1 MSDQISTKDLISK
14 FKDYADIADASYA
27 MLHWINENEEDGW
40 FDKFK
45 DEPPARWK
53 FADDITKGDKITEDN
68 ETDISRKY
76 NRQIGEPTAY
86 ALAIEARF
94 NQDMVIEKPKISE
107 DKKPEKKQINN
118 EIQSFIATPDDK
130 PPYIFVNQE
139 NRHQLSL
146 RTKSFV
152 NRYELLH
159 HVKDTS
165 ITGYSSSAF
174 YDSKFG
180 NYVIGFRGTELGI
193 KDLVIT
199 DGMIA
204 FFGAAL
210 DQIVSLKVLKDEI
223 YKSITDHYY
232 KNFLAANS
240 NTVNNI
246 NSPNNDSNS
255 SSQPNYDSSD
265 SSIDSNQSK
274 YSSSVLS
281 SLNSSSRSSQA
292 STSLHS
298 RGSLSVSYV
307 LTPPLVVA
315 GHSLGGHLA
324 QAYCS
329 IYPNEVKE
337 LYTFNAPGFGG
348 VWISLPVIV
357 FRFLGF
363 IAKVIYKGIR
373 WVARILD
380 PYGFIGGMVSKAFDK
395 IKSFFGFSKDD
406 KDEAT
411 LEDCVDLVKEN
422 KTACEELNKQNVSSN
437 ISKASKGDTLGIEV
451 HHIDSVMH
459 KIYDEYDEGYFDK
472 QEEYKNTFSSDTV
485 KTDANQV
492 FEPSVSVISDLGL
505 RYGMVSY
512 TEKFDYQ
519 NTSKLHLINVLKAS
533 HFMKQLVESLYL
545 MEYLLNHPE
554 NEAKIKDK
562 DIAKALNYLND
573 YLQTL
578 ASQILFYKIYLKNLP
593 RLGNMEEEKISIL
606 ESVIYPVSLY
616 VNDFGYDDIG
626 AAPNVEDL
634 ISCLLAYRQDNLPI
648 KIIDKED
655 IKNINAKTLA
665 SEVMQDDLNLMFAIY
680 GCRFFTLDKKLD
692 LEQAKDRLT
701 YISDFYKGISPYV
714 SRKQDSS
721 ELEKWIE
728 ARIEICKSA
737 YELKF
742 EGWRY
747 LSNDKKRYLVL
758 SKKSRSA
765 YKKEIDEDQR
775 SIILPSIQA
784 LGDMSKEDKEYQAK
798 QLLKMIRFEPSELI
812 HIYHKNCDIF
822 LKNEST
828 FDVAR
833 VEEDINLS
841 FKYLNA
847 KVFMM
852 SKLLTGG
859 EEKED
864 YELCFKEN
872 KDKNDPENKEDANQ
886 ISLSLTPKNQAGE
899 DGQAGESYAAYIF
912 QPRDTHSGIGGL
924 NLLYKNSQARLL
936 NYDIKEDSLNI
947 KLKPASKKAKELK
960 GLNQIAPEDKTFDE
974 TAVKT
979 SFSYLHPVIEDDIIT
994 CEHGGRVV
1002 LKSVRGRTI
1011 KSNGIPLIL
1020 GCDFINLPIVG
1031 CGANSPCTRVA
1042 FVPSGALSQKTVNG
1056 DHALMQDFVNLCRS
1070 DRGSILTCAK
1080 KSNKL
1085 KISDPGNIGGYNI
1098 SNADKDSANS
1108 NSACIRLHFK
1118 NYASQKDN
1126 LPVNIYYLNGAK
1138 FENKD
1143 GFEQIRLNLN
1153 EGKNPSDGEL
1163 DKKLKQNYNEDH
1175 KFKEF
1180 ELRYG
1185 INTINLVFVIP
1196 NSPQKACN
1204 KAYKDAGE
1212 PESGVGYFTRL
1223 DKYESLDRS
1232 QKRPVHTLVFFSPSY
1247 AKSVKLQIAKGFD
1260 KDNEPSLDIC
1270 EVVMLSGQV

>member
-1 MSDQISTKDLISK
+1 MSDQISAKNLISK

-53 FADDITKGDKITEDN
+53 FKDNIKSGDTLQFDIKDKN
-68 ETDISRKY
+68 GNVLRKE
-76 NRQIGEPTAY
+76 GEPTAY

-94 NQDMVIEKPKISE
+94 NQDMVIEKPK
-107 DKKPEKKQINN
+107 KKNEEKPKPIQINN
-118 EIQSFIATPDDK
+118 EIQSFVDRYEDEAKT
-130 PPYIFVNQE
+130 PYIFYN
-139 NRHQLSL
+139 NISL

-223 YKSITDHYY
+223 YKSITDHMDEAI
-232 KNFLAANS
+232 KS
-240 NTVNNI
+240 VSVNN
-246 NSPNNDSNS
+246 NPYSPKTSSYTKDIIEISNPYDATCHS
-255 SSQPNYDSSD
+255 NY
-265 SSIDSNQSK
+265 
-274 YSSSVLS
+274 
-281 SLNSSSRSSQA
+281 A
-292 STSLHS
+292 PA
-298 RGSLSVSYV
+298 
-307 LTPPLVVA
+307 PPLVVA

-324 QAYCS
+324 QVYCS
-329 IYPNEVKE
+329 VYPSEVKE

-380 PYGFIGGMVSKAFDK
+380 PYGFIGSIVSGVFDK
-395 IKSFFGFSKDD
+395 IKSFFGFGGDK
-406 KDEAT
+406 KDETT
-411 LEDCVDLVKEN
+411 LKECVHLVKEN
-422 KTACEELNKQNVSSN
+422 KTACEELNKQNVSTN
-437 ISKASKGDTLGIEV
+437 MSKASKGDTLGIEV

-472 QEEYKNTFSSDTV
+472 QEEYKNTFGLDTV
-485 KTDANQV
+485 KIDANQV

-545 MEYLLNHPE
+545 MEYLLNHPK

-562 DIAKALNYLND
+562 DIAKALDYLND
-573 YLQTL
+573 CLQTL

-626 AAPNVEDL
+626 EAPNVEDL

-655 IKNINAKTLA
+655 IKDINAKTLA

-680 GCRFFTLDKKLD
+680 GCRFFTLDKKLN

-714 SRKQDSS
+714 SHKQDSA

-758 SKKSRSA
+758 SKKSQSA

-828 FDVAR
+828 FDIVR

-859 EEKED
+859 EERED
-864 YELCFKEN
+864 CELCFKEN
-872 KDKNDPENKEDANQ
+872 KDKNDPENKEYANQ
-886 ISLSLTPKNQAGE
+886 TSSSLAPKNQAGK
-899 DGQAGESYAAYIF
+899 DGQAGESYASYIF

-947 KLKPASKKAKELK
+947 KLKPAGKKAKELK
-960 GLNQIAPEDKTFDE
+960 ELNQIAPEDKTFDE

-979 SFSYLHPVIEDDIIT
+979 GLSYLHPVIEDDIIT

-1031 CGANSPCTRVA
+1031 CSANSPCTRVA
-1042 FVPSGALSQKTVNG
+1042 FVPSRALSQKTVNG

-1085 KISDPGNIGGYNI
+1085 RILDSGDISGSNI

-1138 FENKD
+1138 FENKE

-1153 EGKNPSDGEL
+1153 EGKNPSDGKL

-1260 KDNEPSLDIC
+1260 KDNEPSLDMC

>member
-1 MSDQISTKDLISK
+1 MSDQISAKNLISK

-27 MLHWINENEEDGW
+27 MLHWVNENEEDGW

-53 FADDITKGDKITEDN
+53 FADYATKGDTLEELTEKAKN
-68 ETDISRKY
+68 N

-94 NQDMVIEKPKISE
+94 NQDMFIEKPMSE
-107 DKKPEKKQINN
+107 GDDEPETKQINN
-118 EIQSFIATPDDK
+118 EIQSFVFRDK
-130 PPYIFVNQE
+130 KTKQQKIFINE
-139 NRHQLSL
+139 PGFHPLSL

-223 YKSITDHYY
+223 YKSITDHMDEAI
-232 KNFLAANS
+232 KS
-240 NTVNNI
+240 VSVNN
-246 NSPNNDSNS
+246 NPYSPKTSSYTKDMIKISN
-255 SSQPNYDSSD
+255 PYDATCHANY
-265 SSIDSNQSK
+265 
-274 YSSSVLS
+274 
-281 SLNSSSRSSQA
+281 A
-292 STSLHS
+292 P
-298 RGSLSVSYV
+298 
-307 LTPPLVVA
+307 TPPLVVA

-324 QAYCS
+324 QVYCS
-329 IYPNEVKE
+329 VYPNEVKE

-395 IKSFFGFSKDD
+395 IKSFFGFGEDD

-437 ISKASKGDTLGIEV
+437 ISKASKGDTFGIEI

-545 MEYLLNHPE
+545 MEYLLNHPK

-634 ISCLLAYRQDNLPI
+634 ISCLLAYTQDNLPI

-665 SEVMQDDLNLMFAIY
+665 SEVMQDDLNLTFAIY
-680 GCRFFTLDKKLD
+680 VCRFFTLDKKLN

-714 SRKQDSS
+714 SYKQDSA

-784 LGDMSKEDKEYQAK
+784 LEDMSKEDKEYQAK

-828 FDVAR
+828 FDIGR

-864 YELCFKEN
+864 CELCFKEN

-886 ISLSLTPKNQAGE
+886 VSLSLTPKNQAGE
-899 DGQAGESYAAYIF
+899 DVQAGESYAAYIF
-912 QPRDTHSGIGGL
+912 LPRDTHSGIGGL

-979 SFSYLHPVIEDDIIT
+979 SLSYLHPVIEDDIIT

-1031 CGANSPCTRVA
+1031 CSANSPCTRVA

-1085 KISDPGNIGGYNI
+1085 RILDSRDISGSNI

-1196 NSPQKACN
+1196 NSPQKAC
-1204 KAYKDAGE
+1204 KQAYKNAGE

-1223 DKYESLDRS
+1223 DKYESLDKS

-1247 AKSVKLQIAKGFD
+1247 AKSIKLQIAKGFD

>member
-27 MLHWINENEEDGW
+27 MLHWVNENEDDGW

-53 FADDITKGDKITEDN
+53 FADSITKGHKITEDN
-68 ETDISRKY
+68 ETDISREC
-76 NRQIGEPTAY
+76 NRKIGEPTAY

-94 NQDMVIEKPKISE
+94 NQDMVIEKPK
-107 DKKPEKKQINN
+107 KKNEEKPKPIQINN
-118 EIQSFIATPDDK
+118 EIQSFVDRYEDETK
-130 PPYIFVNQE
+130 TPYIFYN
-139 NRHQLSL
+139 NISL

-210 DQIVSLKVLKDEI
+210 DQIVSLKILKDEI
-223 YKSITDHYY
+223 YKGITDHMD
-232 KNFLAANS
+232 KAIKS
-240 NTVNNI
+240 VSVNN
-246 NSPNNDSNS
+246 NPYSPKTSSYTKDIIEISSPYDATCHSNYA
-255 SSQPNYDSSD
+255 P
-265 SSIDSNQSK
+265 
-274 YSSSVLS
+274 
-281 SLNSSSRSSQA
+281 A
-292 STSLHS
+292 
-298 RGSLSVSYV
+298 
-307 LTPPLVVA
+307 PPLVVV

-324 QAYCS
+324 QVYCS
-329 IYPNEVKE
+329 VYPNEVKE

-348 VWISLPVIV
+348 IWISLPVIV

-380 PYGFIGGMVSKAFDK
+380 PNGFIGGMVSKAFDK

-505 RYGMVSY
+505 RYGMANY

-626 AAPNVEDL
+626 SAPNVEDL
-634 ISCLLAYRQDNLPI
+634 ISCLLAYTQDNLLI

-655 IKNINAKTLA
+655 IKDINAKTLA

-680 GCRFFTLDKKLD
+680 NCNFFTLDKKLN

-701 YISDFYKGISPYV
+701 YISYFYKDISSYV
-714 SRKQDSS
+714 RSKKDSA

-758 SKKSRSA
+758 SKKSQSA

-784 LGDMSKEDKEYQAK
+784 LEDMSKEDKEYQAK

-828 FDVAR
+828 FDVVR

-852 SKLLTGG
+852 GKLLTGG

-864 YELCFKEN
+864 YELYFKEN

-886 ISLSLTPKNQAGE
+886 ASLSLAPKNQAGE
-899 DGQAGESYAAYIF
+899 DVQAGESYAAYIF
-912 QPRDTHSGIGGL
+912 QPQDTHSGIGGL

-979 SFSYLHPVIEDDIIT
+979 SLSYLHPVIEDDIIT
-994 CEHGGRVV
+994 CEHGGRVA

-1085 KISDPGNIGGYNI
+1085 RISDPGDIGGYNI

-1138 FENKD
+1138 FENKE

-1196 NSPQKACN
+1196 NSPQKAC
-1204 KAYKDAGE
+1204 KQAYKDAGE
-1212 PESGVGYFTRL
+1212 PESGVGYFARL

>member
-1 MSDQISTKDLISK
+1 MSKISNKDLISK

-27 MLHWINENEEDGW
+27 MLHWVNENEDDGW

-53 FADDITKGDKITEDN
+53 FKDNIKFGDKLQF
-68 ETDISRKY
+68 DIKDKDGNVLRKE
-76 NRQIGEPTAY
+76 GEPTAY

-94 NQDMVIEKPKISE
+94 NQDMVIEKPMSE
-107 DKKPEKKQINN
+107 GDDEPEPKQINN
-118 EIQSFIATPDDK
+118 EIQSFVFRDK
-130 PPYIFVNQE
+130 KTKQQKIFINE
-139 NRHQLSL
+139 PGFHSLSL

-174 YDSKFG
+174 YDSKFN
-180 NYVIGFRGTELGI
+180 NYAIGFRGTEMSI
-193 KDLVIT
+193 KDLLIT

-204 FFGAAL
+204 LFGAAL
-210 DQIVSLKVLKDEI
+210 DQIVSLKILKDEI
-223 YKSITDHYY
+223 YKSITDHRDKALKSVSAD
-232 KNFLAANS
+232 KN
-240 NTVNNI
+240 
-246 NSPNNDSNS
+246 PY
-255 SSQPNYDSSD
+255 SSQTSNYDKNT
-265 SSIDSNQSK
+265 IKLSNP
-274 YSSSVLS
+274 YDATCHA
-281 SLNSSSRSSQA
+281 NYA
-292 STSLHS
+292 
-298 RGSLSVSYV
+298 
-307 LTPPLVVA
+307 LTPPIVVA

-329 IYPNEVKE
+329 IYPNDVKE

-348 VWISLPVIV
+348 VWISLPVIA

-380 PYGFIGGMVSKAFDK
+380 PYGFIGSIVSGVFDK
-395 IKSFFGFSKDD
+395 IKSFFGFGGDK
-406 KDEAT
+406 KDETT
-411 LEDCVDLVKEN
+411 LKECVRLVKEN
-422 KTACEELNKQNVSSN
+422 KTACEELNKQNVSTN
-437 ISKASKGDTLGIEV
+437 MSKASKGDTLGIEV

-472 QEEYKNTFSSDTV
+472 QEEDKNTFGLDTV
-485 KTDANQV
+485 KRDANQV
-492 FEPSVSVISDLGL
+492 FEPSISVISDLGL
-505 RYGMVSY
+505 RYGMANY

-533 HFMKQLVESLYL
+533 HFMKQLVEGLYL
-545 MEYLLNHPE
+545 MEYLLNHKE

-562 DIAKALNYLND
+562 DIAGALNYLND
-573 YLQTL
+573 YIQTL
-578 ASQILFYKIYLKNLP
+578 ASQILFYKIYLKNVP

-606 ESVIYPVSLY
+606 ESAIYPVSLY

-626 AAPNVEDL
+626 EAPNIEDPV
-634 ISCLLAYRQDNLPI
+634 SCLLAYKQDNLLI

-655 IKNINAKTLA
+655 IKDIKAKTVA
-665 SEVMQDDLNLMFAIY
+665 AEVIQEDLNLMFAIY
-680 GCRFFTLDKKLD
+680 GCRFFTLDKKLN

-701 YISDFYKGISPYV
+701 YISDFYKDISSYIR
-714 SRKQDSS
+714 SKKDSE

-747 LSNDKKRYLVL
+747 LSNDKKRYLVFT
-758 SKKSRSA
+758 KKSGSA

-775 SIILPSIQA
+775 TIVLPVIEA
-784 LGDMSKEDKEYQAK
+784 LADMSKKDKEYQAK
-798 QLLKMIRFEPSELI
+798 QVLKMIRFEPSELM

-822 LKNEST
+822 LKSESV
-828 FDVAR
+828 FDIKQI
-833 VEEDINLS
+833 EEDINLS
-841 FKYLNA
+841 FKYLNT

-859 EEKED
+859 EEKVD
-864 YELCFKEN
+864 HELCFKEGCDRDEKEN
-872 KDKNDPENKEDANQ
+872 QENASKISSALSHSSQNQADKEGKEDENSAMY
-886 ISLSLTPKNQAGE
+886 L
-899 DGQAGESYAAYIF
+899 F
-912 QPRDTHSGIGGL
+912 QPRDTGSGIGRL
-924 NLLYKNSQARLL
+924 NLLHKNAQAWLL

-947 KLKPASKKAKELK
+947 KLKPAGKKAKELK
-960 GLNQIAPEDKTFDE
+960 GLNQIAPEDKAFDE
-974 TAVKT
+974 TIVKT
-979 SFSYLHPVIEDDIIT
+979 GVSYLHPVIEDDIIT

-1011 KSNGIPLIL
+1011 KSSGIPLIL
-1020 GCDFINLPIVG
+1020 GCDFINTPIVG
-1031 CGANSPCTRVA
+1031 CGIAKSPCTRVA
-1042 FVPSGALSQKTVNG
+1042 FVPSGALSRKTING

-1070 DRGSILTCAK
+1070 NRGSILTCVR

-1085 KISDPGNIGGYNI
+1085 KISDPRGIGGSYI
-1098 SNADKDSANS
+1098 SNSDKDSAHS
-1108 NSACIRLHFK
+1108 NSPCIRLHFK

-1126 LPVNIYYLNGAK
+1126 LPVNIYYLNDAK
-1138 FENKD
+1138 FENKE
-1143 GFEQIRLNLN
+1143 GFSQIRLNLS

-1185 INTINLVFVIP
+1185 INTIKLVFVIP
-1196 NSPQKACN
+1196 NSPQKAC
-1204 KAYKDAGE
+1204 KQAYKDAGE

-1223 DKYESLDRS
+1223 DKYESLDKS

-1247 AKSVKLQIAKGFD
+1247 AKSIKLQIAKGFD
-1260 KDNEPSLDIC
+1260 KDNELSLDIC

>member
-204 FFGAAL
+204 FLGAAL

-223 YKSITDHYY
+223 YKSITDHMDDAI
-232 KNFLAANS
+232 K
-240 NTVNNI
+240 
-246 NSPNNDSNS
+246 
-255 SSQPNYDSSD
+255 
-265 SSIDSNQSK
+265 
-274 YSSSVLS
+274 
-281 SLNSSSRSSQA
+281 
-292 STSLHS
+292 
-298 RGSLSVSYV
+298 SVSVNKNPYGPKTSKTSSYTKDIIEISNPYDATCHANYAP
-307 LTPPLVVA
+307 TPPLVVA

-324 QAYCS
+324 QVYCS
-329 IYPNEVKE
+329 VYPNDVKE

-616 VNDFGYDDIG
+616 VNDFGYDDLG
-626 AAPNVEDL
+626 SAPNVEDL
-634 ISCLLAYRQDNLPI
+634 ISCLLAYTQDNLLI

-655 IKNINAKTLA
+655 IKNINTKTLA

-680 GCRFFTLDKKLD
+680 GCRFFTLDKKLN

-714 SRKQDSS
+714 SHKQDSA

-758 SKKSRSA
+758 SKKSGSA

-864 YELCFKEN
+864 YELYFKEN

-912 QPRDTHSGIGGL
+912 LPRDTHSGIGGL

-974 TAVKT
+974 TAV
-979 SFSYLHPVIEDDIIT
+979 
-994 CEHGGRVV
+994 
-1002 LKSVRGRTI
+1002 
-1011 KSNGIPLIL
+1011 
-1020 GCDFINLPIVG
+1020 
-1031 CGANSPCTRVA
+1031 
-1042 FVPSGALSQKTVNG
+1042 
-1056 DHALMQDFVNLCRS
+1056 
-1070 DRGSILTCAK
+1070 
-1080 KSNKL
+1080 
-1085 KISDPGNIGGYNI
+1085 
-1098 SNADKDSANS
+1098 
-1108 NSACIRLHFK
+1108 
-1118 NYASQKDN
+1118 
-1126 LPVNIYYLNGAK
+1126 
-1138 FENKD
+1138 
-1143 GFEQIRLNLN
+1143 
-1153 EGKNPSDGEL
+1153 
-1163 DKKLKQNYNEDH
+1163 
-1175 KFKEF
+1175 
-1180 ELRYG
+1180 
-1185 INTINLVFVIP
+1185 
-1196 NSPQKACN
+1196 
-1204 KAYKDAGE
+1204 
-1212 PESGVGYFTRL
+1212 
-1223 DKYESLDRS
+1223 
-1232 QKRPVHTLVFFSPSY
+1232 
-1247 AKSVKLQIAKGFD
+1247 
-1260 KDNEPSLDIC
+1260 
-1270 EVVMLSGQV
+1270 

>member
-1 MSDQISTKDLISK
+1 MSDQISNKDLISK

-45 DEPPARWK
+45 ERKPARWK

-107 DKKPEKKQINN
+107 DEKPEKKQINN
-118 EIQSFIATPDDK
+118 EIQSFVYANENNELQVFADK
-130 PPYIFVNQE
+130 PGL
-139 NRHQLSL
+139 HSLSL

-223 YKSITDHYY
+223 YKSITDHMD
-232 KNFLAANS
+232 KVIKS
-240 NTVNNI
+240 VSVNN
-246 NSPNNDSNS
+246 NPYSPKTS
-255 SSQPNYDSSD
+255 SYTKDIIEIPNPYDATCHA
-265 SSIDSNQSK
+265 N
-274 YSSSVLS
+274 Y
-281 SLNSSSRSSQA
+281 A
-292 STSLHS
+292 P
-298 RGSLSVSYV
+298 
-307 LTPPLVVA
+307 TPPLAVT

-324 QAYCS
+324 QVYCS
-329 IYPNEVKE
+329 VYPNEVKE

-348 VWISLPVIV
+348 VLISLPVIV

-380 PYGFIGGMVSKAFDK
+380 PNGFIGGMVSKAFDK
-395 IKSFFGFSKDD
+395 IKSFFGFGKDD

-437 ISKASKGDTLGIEV
+437 ISKASKGDTFGIEI

-505 RYGMVSY
+505 RYGMANY

-545 MEYLLNHPE
+545 MEYLLNHPK

-626 AAPNVEDL
+626 EAPNVEDL
-634 ISCLLAYRQDNLPI
+634 ISCLLAYTQDNLLI

-655 IKNINAKTLA
+655 IKDINTKTLA
-665 SEVMQDDLNLMFAIY
+665 SEVMQDDLNLTFAIY
-680 GCRFFTLDKKLD
+680 GCRFFTLDKKLN

-714 SRKQDSS
+714 NRKQDSA

-784 LGDMSKEDKEYQAK
+784 LEDMSKEDKQYQAK

-828 FDVAR
+828 FDIGR

-864 YELCFKEN
+864 CELYFKEN
-872 KDKNDPENKEDANQ
+872 KDKNDLENKEDANQ
-886 ISLSLTPKNQAGE
+886 ASSSLAPKNQASK
-899 DGQAGESYAAYIF
+899 DGQAGESYASYIF

-974 TAVKT
+974 TVVKT
-979 SFSYLHPVIEDDIIT
+979 GLSYLHPVIEDDIIT

-1031 CGANSPCTRVA
+1031 CSANSPCTRVA

-1118 NYASQKDN
+1118 NYTSQKDN
-1126 LPVNIYYLNGAK
+1126 LPVNIYYLNDAK
-1138 FENKD
+1138 FENKE

-1212 PESGVGYFTRL
+1212 PESGMGYFTRL

>member
-27 MLHWINENEEDGW
+27 MLHWVNENEEDGW

-45 DEPPARWK
+45 ERKPARWK
-53 FADDITKGDKITEDN
+53 FKDNIKSGDTLQFDIKDKDGN
-68 ETDISRKY
+68 VLRKE
-76 NRQIGEPTAY
+76 GEPTAY

-107 DKKPEKKQINN
+107 DEKPEKKQINN
-118 EIQSFIATPDDK
+118 EIQSFVYANENNELQVFADK
-130 PPYIFVNQE
+130 PGFHP
-139 NRHQLSL
+139 LSL

-152 NRYELLH
+152 NRYKLLH

-223 YKSITDHYY
+223 YKSITDHMDEAI
-232 KNFLAANS
+232 KS
-240 NTVNNI
+240 VSVNN
-246 NSPNNDSNS
+246 NPYSPKTS
-255 SSQPNYDSSD
+255 SYTKDIIEIPNPYDATCHA
-265 SSIDSNQSK
+265 N
-274 YSSSVLS
+274 Y
-281 SLNSSSRSSQA
+281 A
-292 STSLHS
+292 P
-298 RGSLSVSYV
+298 
-307 LTPPLVVA
+307 TPPLVVT

-324 QAYCS
+324 QVYCS
-329 IYPNEVKE
+329 VYPSEVKE

-348 VWISLPVIV
+348 VWISLPVIA

-437 ISKASKGDTLGIEV
+437 ISKASKGDTFGIEV

-485 KTDANQV
+485 KIDANQV

-562 DIAKALNYLND
+562 DIAKVLNYLND

-634 ISCLLAYRQDNLPI
+634 ISCLLAYTQDNLPI

-665 SEVMQDDLNLMFAIY
+665 SEVMQDDLNLTFAIY
-680 GCRFFTLDKKLD
+680 GCRFFTLDKKLN

-714 SRKQDSS
+714 SHKQDSA

-747 LSNDKKRYLVL
+747 LSNDNKRYLVL

-784 LGDMSKEDKEYQAK
+784 LEDMSKEDKEYQAK
-798 QLLKMIRFEPSELI
+798 QLLKMIRFEPGELI

-828 FDVAR
+828 FDIRR

-864 YELCFKEN
+864 CELYFKESG
-872 KDKNDPENKEDANQ
+872 DKNDPENKEDANQ
-886 ISLSLTPKNQAGE
+886 TSSSLAPKNQAGK
-899 DGQAGESYAAYIF
+899 DVQAGESYASYIF

-947 KLKPASKKAKELK
+947 KLKPAGKKAKELK
-960 GLNQIAPEDKTFDE
+960 ELNQIAPEDKTFDE

-979 SFSYLHPVIEDDIIT
+979 GLSYLHPVIEDDSIT

-1031 CGANSPCTRVA
+1031 CSANSPCTRVA
-1042 FVPSGALSQKTVNG
+1042 FVPSRALSQKTVNG

-1085 KISDPGNIGGYNI
+1085 KISDPGDIGGYNI

-1138 FENKD
+1138 FENKE

>member
-1 MSDQISTKDLISK
+1 MSEISNKDLISK

-27 MLHWINENEEDGW
+27 MLHWVNENEDDGW
-40 FDKFK
+40 FDKFR

-53 FADDITKGDKITEDN
+53 FADYTTRGDTLEEITEKAKDN
-68 ETDISRKY
+68 NRK
-76 NRQIGEPTAY
+76 IGEPTAY

-94 NQDMVIEKPKISE
+94 NQDMVIEKPMSE
-107 DKKPEKKQINN
+107 GDDEPEPKQINN
-118 EIQSFIATPDDK
+118 EIQSFVFRDK
-130 PPYIFVNQE
+130 KTKQQKIFINE
-139 NRHQLSL
+139 PGFHSLSL

-174 YDSKFG
+174 YDSKFN
-180 NYVIGFRGTELGI
+180 NYAIGFRGTEMSI
-193 KDLVIT
+193 KDLLIT

-210 DQIVSLKVLKDEI
+210 DQIVSLKILKDEI
-223 YKSITDHYY
+223 YKSITDHRDKALKSVSAD
-232 KNFLAANS
+232 KN
-240 NTVNNI
+240 
-246 NSPNNDSNS
+246 PY
-255 SSQPNYDSSD
+255 SSQTSNYDKD
-265 SSIDSNQSK
+265 TIKLSNP
-274 YSSSVLS
+274 YDATCHANYALI
-281 SLNSSSRSSQA
+281 
-292 STSLHS
+292 
-298 RGSLSVSYV
+298 
-307 LTPPLVVA
+307 PPIVVA

-329 IYPNEVKE
+329 IYPSDVKE

-348 VWISLPVIV
+348 VWISLPVIA

-380 PYGFIGGMVSKAFDK
+380 PYGFIGSIVSGVFDK
-395 IKSFFGFSKDD
+395 IKSFFGFGGDK
-406 KDEAT
+406 KDETT
-411 LEDCVDLVKEN
+411 LKECIHLVKEN
-422 KTACEELNKQNVSSN
+422 KTACEELNKQNVSTN
-437 ISKASKGDTLGIEV
+437 MSKASKGDTLGIEV

-459 KIYDEYDEGYFDK
+459 KIYDEYDEGYFDR
-472 QEEYKNTFSSDTV
+472 QEEDKNTFGLDTV
-485 KTDANQV
+485 KRDANQV
-492 FEPSVSVISDLGL
+492 FEPSISVISDLGL
-505 RYGMVSY
+505 RYGMANY

-533 HFMKQLVESLYL
+533 HFMKQLVEGLYL
-545 MEYLLNHPE
+545 MEYLLNHKE

-562 DIAKALNYLND
+562 DIAGALNYLND
-573 YLQTL
+573 YIQTL
-578 ASQILFYKIYLKNLP
+578 ASQILFYKIYLKNVP

-606 ESVIYPVSLY
+606 ESAIYPVSLY

-626 AAPNVEDL
+626 EAPNIEDPV
-634 ISCLLAYRQDNLPI
+634 SCLLAYKQDNLLI

-655 IKNINAKTLA
+655 IKDIKAKTVA
-665 SEVMQDDLNLMFAIY
+665 AEVIQEDLNLMFAIY
-680 GCRFFTLDKKLD
+680 GCRFFTLDKKLN

-701 YISDFYKGISPYV
+701 YISDFYKDISSYIR
-714 SRKQDSS
+714 SKKNSE

-747 LSNDKKRYLVL
+747 LSNDKKRYLVFT
-758 SKKSRSA
+758 KKSGSA

-775 SIILPSIQA
+775 TIALPVIEA
-784 LGDMSKEDKEYQAK
+784 LADTSKEDKEYQAK
-798 QLLKMIRFEPSELI
+798 QVLKMIRFEPSELM

-822 LKNEST
+822 LKSESV
-828 FDVAR
+828 FDIKQI
-833 VEEDINLS
+833 EEDMNLS
-841 FKYLNA
+841 FKYLNT

-859 EEKED
+859 EEKVD
-864 YELCFKEN
+864 HELCFKEGCDRDEKEN
-872 KDKNDPENKEDANQ
+872 QENASKISFALSHSSQNQADKEGKEDENSAMY
-886 ISLSLTPKNQAGE
+886 L
-899 DGQAGESYAAYIF
+899 F
-912 QPRDTHSGIGGL
+912 QPRDTGSGIGRL
-924 NLLYKNSQARLL
+924 NLLHKNAQAWLL

-947 KLKPASKKAKELK
+947 KLKPAGKKAKELK
-960 GLNQIAPEDKTFDE
+960 GLNQIAPEDKAFDE
-974 TAVKT
+974 TIVKT
-979 SFSYLHPVIEDDIIT
+979 GVSYLHPVIEDDIIT

-1011 KSNGIPLIL
+1011 KSSGIPLIL
-1020 GCDFINLPIVG
+1020 GCDFINTPIVG
-1031 CGANSPCTRVA
+1031 CGIAKSPCTRVA
-1042 FVPSGALSQKTVNG
+1042 FVPSGALSRKTING

-1070 DRGSILTCAK
+1070 NRGSILTCVR

-1085 KISDPGNIGGYNI
+1085 KISDPRGIGGSYI
-1098 SNADKDSANS
+1098 SNLDKDSAHS
-1108 NSACIRLHFK
+1108 NSPCIRLHFK

-1126 LPVNIYYLNGAK
+1126 LPVNIYYLNDAK
-1138 FENKD
+1138 FENKE
-1143 GFEQIRLNLN
+1143 GFSQIRLNLS

-1185 INTINLVFVIP
+1185 INTIKLVFVIP
-1196 NSPQKACN
+1196 NSPQKAC
-1204 KAYKDAGE
+1204 KQAYKDAGE

-1223 DKYESLDRS
+1223 DKYESLDKS

-1247 AKSVKLQIAKGFD
+1247 AKSIKLQIAKGFD
-1260 KDNEPSLDIC
+1260 KDNELSLDIC

>member
-53 FADDITKGDKITEDN
+53 FKDNIKSGDTLRFDIKDKDGN
-68 ETDISRKY
+68 VLRKE
-76 NRQIGEPTAY
+76 GEPTAY

-94 NQDMVIEKPKISE
+94 NQDMVIEKPK
-107 DKKPEKKQINN
+107 KKNEEKPKPIQINN
-118 EIQSFIATPDDK
+118 EIQSFVDRYEDEAKT
-130 PPYIFVNQE
+130 PYIFYN
-139 NRHQLSL
+139 NISL

-223 YKSITDHYY
+223 YKSITDHMDEAI
-232 KNFLAANS
+232 KS
-240 NTVNNI
+240 VSVNN
-246 NSPNNDSNS
+246 NPYSPKTS
-255 SSQPNYDSSD
+255 SYTKDIIEIPNPYDATCHA
-265 SSIDSNQSK
+265 N
-274 YSSSVLS
+274 Y
-281 SLNSSSRSSQA
+281 A
-292 STSLHS
+292 P
-298 RGSLSVSYV
+298 
-307 LTPPLVVA
+307 TPPLVVA

-324 QAYCS
+324 QVYCS
-329 IYPNEVKE
+329 VYPNEVKE

-395 IKSFFGFSKDD
+395 IKSFFGFGKDDKDD

-411 LEDCVDLVKEN
+411 LEDCVDIVKEN

-437 ISKASKGDTLGIEV
+437 ISKASKGDTFGIEV

-485 KTDANQV
+485 KIDANQV

-505 RYGMVSY
+505 RYGMANY

-545 MEYLLNHPE
+545 MEYLLNRPE

-616 VNDFGYDDIG
+616 VNDFGYDDLG

-634 ISCLLAYRQDNLPI
+634 ISCLLAYTQDNLLI

-665 SEVMQDDLNLMFAIY
+665 SEVMQDDLNLTFAIY
-680 GCRFFTLDKKLD
+680 GCIFFTLDKKLD
-692 LEQAKDRLT
+692 LEQTKDRLT

-714 SRKQDSS
+714 SHKQDSA

-747 LSNDKKRYLVL
+747 LSNDNKRYLVL
-758 SKKSRSA
+758 SKKSHSA

-828 FDVAR
+828 FDIVR

-852 SKLLTGG
+852 GKLLTGG

-864 YELCFKEN
+864 YELYFKEN

-912 QPRDTHSGIGGL
+912 LPRDTHSGIGGL

-979 SFSYLHPVIEDDIIT
+979 SLSYLHPVIEDDIIT

-1085 KISDPGNIGGYNI
+1085 KISDPGDIGGYNI
-1098 SNADKDSANS
+1098 SNADKDSADS

-1126 LPVNIYYLNGAK
+1126 LPVNIYYLNDAK
-1138 FENKD
+1138 FENKE

>member
-27 MLHWINENEEDGW
+27 MLHWVNENEEDGW

-94 NQDMVIEKPKISE
+94 NQDMVIEKPMSE
-107 DKKPEKKQINN
+107 GDDEPETKQINN
-118 EIQSFIATPDDK
+118 EIQSFVFRDK
-130 PPYIFVNQE
+130 KTKQQKIFINE
-139 NRHQLSL
+139 PGFHPLSL

-199 DGMIA
+199 DGMIT

-223 YKSITDHYY
+223 YKSITDHMDEAI
-232 KNFLAANS
+232 KS
-240 NTVNNI
+240 VSVNN
-246 NSPNNDSNS
+246 NPYSPKTSSYTKDIIEISN
-255 SSQPNYDSSD
+255 PYDATCHANY
-265 SSIDSNQSK
+265 
-274 YSSSVLS
+274 
-281 SLNSSSRSSQA
+281 A
-292 STSLHS
+292 P
-298 RGSLSVSYV
+298 
-307 LTPPLVVA
+307 TPPLVVT

-324 QAYCS
+324 QVYCS
-329 IYPNEVKE
+329 VYPNEVKE

-380 PYGFIGGMVSKAFDK
+380 PNGFIGGMVSKAFDK

-437 ISKASKGDTLGIEV
+437 ISKASKGDLFGIEV

-485 KTDANQV
+485 KIDANQV

-634 ISCLLAYRQDNLPI
+634 ISCLLAYTQDNLPI

-665 SEVMQDDLNLMFAIY
+665 SEVMQDDLNLTFAIY
-680 GCRFFTLDKKLD
+680 GCRFFTLDKKLN

-714 SRKQDSS
+714 SYKQDSA

-765 YKKEIDEDQR
+765 NKKEIDEDQR

-784 LGDMSKEDKEYQAK
+784 LEDMSKEDKEYQAK

-828 FDVAR
+828 FDIRR

-864 YELCFKEN
+864 CELYFKESG
-872 KDKNDPENKEDANQ
+872 DKNDPENKEDANQ
-886 ISLSLTPKNQAGE
+886 TSLSLASKNQAGK
-899 DGQAGESYAAYIF
+899 DGQSDESYASYIF
-912 QPRDTHSGIGGL
+912 QPRDTHSGVGGL

-960 GLNQIAPEDKTFDE
+960 ELNQIAPKDKTFDE

-979 SFSYLHPVIEDDIIT
+979 SLSYLHPVIEDDIIT

-1031 CGANSPCTRVA
+1031 CSANSPCTRVA
-1042 FVPSGALSQKTVNG
+1042 FVPSRALSQKTVNG

-1085 KISDPGNIGGYNI
+1085 RILDSRDISGSNI

>member
-1 MSDQISTKDLISK
+1 MSEISNKDLISK

-27 MLHWINENEEDGW
+27 MLHWVNENEDDGW

-53 FADDITKGDKITEDN
+53 FKDNIKFGDTLQFDIKDKDGN
-68 ETDISRKY
+68 VLRKES
-76 NRQIGEPTAY
+76 EPTAY

-94 NQDMVIEKPKISE
+94 NQDMVIEKPMSE
-107 DKKPEKKQINN
+107 GDDEPEPKQINN
-118 EIQSFIATPDDK
+118 EIQSFVFRDK
-130 PPYIFVNQE
+130 KTKQQKIFINE
-139 NRHQLSL
+139 PGFHSLSL

-174 YDSKFG
+174 YDSKFN
-180 NYVIGFRGTELGI
+180 NYAIGFRGTEMSI
-193 KDLVIT
+193 KDLLIT

-204 FFGAAL
+204 LFGAAL
-210 DQIVSLKVLKDEI
+210 DQIVSLKILKDEI
-223 YKSITDHYY
+223 YKSITDHRD
-232 KNFLAANS
+232 KAL
-240 NTVNNI
+240 
-246 NSPNNDSNS
+246 
-255 SSQPNYDSSD
+255 
-265 SSIDSNQSK
+265 K
-274 YSSSVLS
+274 
-281 SLNSSSRSSQA
+281 
-292 STSLHS
+292 
-298 RGSLSVSYV
+298 SVSADKNPYSPQTSNYAKDTIKLSNPYDATCHANYA
-307 LTPPLVVA
+307 LTPPIVVA

-329 IYPNEVKE
+329 IYPNDVKE

-348 VWISLPVIV
+348 VWISLPVIA

-380 PYGFIGGMVSKAFDK
+380 PYGFIGSIVSGVFDK
-395 IKSFFGFSKDD
+395 IKSFFGFGGDK
-406 KDEAT
+406 KDETT
-411 LEDCVDLVKEN
+411 LKECVHLVKEN
-422 KTACEELNKQNVSSN
+422 KTACEELNKQNVSTN
-437 ISKASKGDTLGIEV
+437 MSKASKGDTLGIEV

-472 QEEYKNTFSSDTV
+472 QEEDKNTFGLDTV
-485 KTDANQV
+485 KRDANQV
-492 FEPSVSVISDLGL
+492 FEPSISVISDLGL
-505 RYGMVSY
+505 RYGMANY

-533 HFMKQLVESLYL
+533 HFMKQLVEGLYL
-545 MEYLLNHPE
+545 MEYLLNHKE

-562 DIAKALNYLND
+562 DIAGALNYLND
-573 YLQTL
+573 YIQTL
-578 ASQILFYKIYLKNLP
+578 ASQILFYKIYLKNVP

-606 ESVIYPVSLY
+606 ESAIYPVSLY

-626 AAPNVEDL
+626 EAPNIEDPV
-634 ISCLLAYRQDNLPI
+634 SCLLAYKQDNLLI

-655 IKNINAKTLA
+655 IKDIKAKTVA
-665 SEVMQDDLNLMFAIY
+665 AEVIQEDLNLMFAIY
-680 GCRFFTLDKKLD
+680 GCRFFTLDKKLN

-701 YISDFYKGISPYV
+701 YISDFYKDISSYIR
-714 SRKQDSS
+714 SKKDSE

-728 ARIEICKSA
+728 ARIEICKSS

-747 LSNDKKRYLVL
+747 LSNDKKRYLVFT
-758 SKKSRSA
+758 KKSGSA

-775 SIILPSIQA
+775 TIVLPVIEA
-784 LGDMSKEDKEYQAK
+784 LADMSKEDKEYQAK
-798 QLLKMIRFEPSELI
+798 QVLKMIRFEPSELM

-822 LKNEST
+822 LKSESV
-828 FDVAR
+828 FDIKQI
-833 VEEDINLS
+833 EEDMNLS
-841 FKYLNA
+841 FKYLNT

-859 EEKED
+859 EEKVD
-864 YELCFKEN
+864 HELCFKEGCDRDEKEN
-872 KDKNDPENKEDANQ
+872 QENASKISSALSPSSQNQADKEGKEDENSAMY
-886 ISLSLTPKNQAGE
+886 L
-899 DGQAGESYAAYIF
+899 F
-912 QPRDTHSGIGGL
+912 QPRDTGSGIGRL
-924 NLLYKNSQARLL
+924 NLLHKNAQAWLL

-947 KLKPASKKAKELK
+947 KLKPAGKKAKELK
-960 GLNQIAPEDKTFDE
+960 GLNQIAPEDKAFDE
-974 TAVKT
+974 TIVKT
-979 SFSYLHPVIEDDIIT
+979 GVAYLHPVIEDDIIT

-1011 KSNGIPLIL
+1011 KSSGIPLIL
-1020 GCDFINLPIVG
+1020 GCDFINTPIVG
-1031 CGANSPCTRVA
+1031 CGIAKSPCTRVA
-1042 FVPSGALSQKTVNG
+1042 FVPSGALSRKTING

-1070 DRGSILTCAK
+1070 NRGSILTCVR

-1085 KISDPGNIGGYNI
+1085 KISDPRGIGGSYI
-1098 SNADKDSANS
+1098 SNLDKDSAHS
-1108 NSACIRLHFK
+1108 NSPCIRLHFK

-1126 LPVNIYYLNGAK
+1126 LPVNIYYLNDAK
-1138 FENKD
+1138 FENKE
-1143 GFEQIRLNLN
+1143 GFSQIQLNLS
-1153 EGKNPSDGEL
+1153 EGKNPSDDEL

-1185 INTINLVFVIP
+1185 INTIKLVFVIP
-1196 NSPQKACN
+1196 NSPQKAC
-1204 KAYKDAGE
+1204 KQAYKDAGE

-1223 DKYESLDRS
+1223 DKYESLDKS
-1232 QKRPVHTLVFFSPSY
+1232 QRRPVHTLVFFSPSY
-1247 AKSVKLQIAKGFD
+1247 AKSIKLQIAKGFD
-1260 KDNEPSLDIC
+1260 KDNELSLDIC

>member
-27 MLHWINENEEDGW
+27 MLHWVNENEEDGW

-53 FADDITKGDKITEDN
+53 FADGIAKGHEKEIN
-68 ETDISRKY
+68 ETTTDEYGNEISQKVK
-76 NRQIGEPTAY
+76 QPTAY

-94 NQDMVIEKPKISE
+94 NQDMVIEKPK
-107 DKKPEKKQINN
+107 KKNEEKPKPIQINN
-118 EIQSFIATPDDK
+118 EIQSFVDRYEDEAKT
-130 PPYIFVNQE
+130 PYIFYN
-139 NRHQLSL
+139 NISL

-165 ITGYSSSAF
+165 VTGYSSSAF

-223 YKSITDHYY
+223 YKSITDHMDEAI
-232 KNFLAANS
+232 KS
-240 NTVNNI
+240 VSVNN
-246 NSPNNDSNS
+246 NPYSPKTSSYTKDMIKISN
-255 SSQPNYDSSD
+255 PYDATCHANY
-265 SSIDSNQSK
+265 
-274 YSSSVLS
+274 
-281 SLNSSSRSSQA
+281 A
-292 STSLHS
+292 P
-298 RGSLSVSYV
+298 
-307 LTPPLVVA
+307 TPPLVVA

-324 QAYCS
+324 QVYCS
-329 IYPNEVKE
+329 VYPNEVKE

-395 IKSFFGFSKDD
+395 IKSFFGFGEDD

-437 ISKASKGDTLGIEV
+437 ISKASKGDTFGIEI

-545 MEYLLNHPE
+545 MEYLLNHPK

-634 ISCLLAYRQDNLPI
+634 ISCLLAYTQDNLPI

-665 SEVMQDDLNLMFAIY
+665 SEVMQDDLNLTFAIY
-680 GCRFFTLDKKLD
+680 VCRFFTLDKKLN

-714 SRKQDSS
+714 SYKQDSA

-784 LGDMSKEDKEYQAK
+784 LEDMSKEDKEYQAK

-828 FDVAR
+828 FDIGR

-864 YELCFKEN
+864 CELCFKEN

-886 ISLSLTPKNQAGE
+886 VSLSLTPKNQAGE
-899 DGQAGESYAAYIF
+899 DVQAGESYAAYIF
-912 QPRDTHSGIGGL
+912 LPRDTHSGIGGL

-979 SFSYLHPVIEDDIIT
+979 SLSYLHPVIEDDIIT

-1031 CGANSPCTRVA
+1031 CSANSPCTRVA

-1085 KISDPGNIGGYNI
+1085 RILDSRDISGSNI

-1196 NSPQKACN
+1196 NSPQKAC
-1204 KAYKDAGE
+1204 KQAYKNAGE

-1223 DKYESLDRS
+1223 DKYESLDKS

-1247 AKSVKLQIAKGFD
+1247 AKSIKLQIAKGFD

>member
-1 MSDQISTKDLISK
+1 MSEISTKDLISK

-27 MLHWINENEEDGW
+27 MLHWVNENEEDGW

-53 FADDITKGDKITEDN
+53 FKDNIKSGDTLQFDIKDKDGN
-68 ETDISRKY
+68 VLRKE
-76 NRQIGEPTAY
+76 GEPTAY

-223 YKSITDHYY
+223 YKSITDHMDEAI
-232 KNFLAANS
+232 KS
-240 NTVNNI
+240 VSVNN
-246 NSPNNDSNS
+246 NPYSPKTS
-255 SSQPNYDSSD
+255 SYTKDIIEIPNPYDAACHA
-265 SSIDSNQSK
+265 N
-274 YSSSVLS
+274 Y
-281 SLNSSSRSSQA
+281 A
-292 STSLHS
+292 PA
-298 RGSLSVSYV
+298 
-307 LTPPLVVA
+307 PPLVVA

-324 QAYCS
+324 QVYCS
-329 IYPNEVKE
+329 VYPNEVKE

-437 ISKASKGDTLGIEV
+437 ISKASKGDTFGIEV

-485 KTDANQV
+485 KIDANQV

-616 VNDFGYDDIG
+616 VNDFGYDDLG
-626 AAPNVEDL
+626 SAPNVEDL
-634 ISCLLAYRQDNLPI
+634 ISCLLAYTQDNLLI

-665 SEVMQDDLNLMFAIY
+665 SEVMQDDLNLIFAIY

-714 SRKQDSS
+714 SHKQDSA

-758 SKKSRSA
+758 SKKSQSA

-828 FDVAR
+828 FDIVR

-841 FKYLNA
+841 FKYLNT

-864 YELCFKEN
+864 YELYFKEN

-886 ISLSLTPKNQAGE
+886 VSLSLTPKNQASK
-899 DGQAGESYAAYIF
+899 DVQAGESYASYIF

-979 SFSYLHPVIEDDIIT
+979 GLSYLHPVIEDDIIT
-994 CEHGGRVV
+994 CEHGGRVA

-1031 CGANSPCTRVA
+1031 CSANSPCTRVA

-1085 KISDPGNIGGYNI
+1085 RISDPGDIGGYNI

-1138 FENKD
+1138 FENKE

-1153 EGKNPSDGEL
+1153 EGKNPSDREL

-1196 NSPQKACN
+1196 NSPQKAC
-1204 KAYKDAGE
+1204 KQAYKDAGE

-1223 DKYESLDRS
+1223 DKYESLDKS

>member
-53 FADDITKGDKITEDN
+53 FADGIAKGDKISEDN
-68 ETDISRKY
+68 QTRLSKKNQRK
-76 NRQIGEPTAY
+76 IGEPTAY

-94 NQDMVIEKPKISE
+94 NQDMVIKIPQNADEEIDNKLEEVTISN
-107 DKKPEKKQINN
+107 KVQNFIKVNKTTKQ
-118 EIQSFIATPDDK
+118 QRV
-130 PPYIFVNQE
+130 FVNE
-139 NRHQLSL
+139 PGFHPLSL

-223 YKSITDHYY
+223 YKSITDHMDEAI
-232 KNFLAANS
+232 KS
-240 NTVNNI
+240 VSVNN
-246 NSPNNDSNS
+246 NPYSPKTS
-255 SSQPNYDSSD
+255 SYTKDIIEIPNHYDATCHA
-265 SSIDSNQSK
+265 N
-274 YSSSVLS
+274 Y
-281 SLNSSSRSSQA
+281 A
-292 STSLHS
+292 P
-298 RGSLSVSYV
+298 
-307 LTPPLVVA
+307 TPPLVVA

-324 QAYCS
+324 QVYCS
-329 IYPNEVKE
+329 VYPNEVKE

-437 ISKASKGDTLGIEV
+437 ISKASKGDTFGIEI

-472 QEEYKNTFSSDTV
+472 QEEYKNAFSSDTV
-485 KTDANQV
+485 KIDANQV

-616 VNDFGYDDIG
+616 VNDFGYDDLG
-626 AAPNVEDL
+626 SAPNVEDL
-634 ISCLLAYRQDNLPI
+634 ISCLLAYTQDNLLI

-655 IKNINAKTLA
+655 IKNISAKTLA

-680 GCRFFTLDKKLD
+680 NCRFFTLDKKLN

-714 SRKQDSS
+714 SHKQDSA

-747 LSNDKKRYLVL
+747 LSNDNKRYLVL

-765 YKKEIDEDQR
+765 NKKEIDEDQR

-828 FDVAR
+828 FDIAR

-864 YELCFKEN
+864 CELCFKEN

-886 ISLSLTPKNQAGE
+886 VSLSLAPKNQASK
-899 DGQAGESYAAYIF
+899 DGQAGESYASYIF

-979 SFSYLHPVIEDDIIT
+979 SLSYLHPVIEDDIIT

-1002 LKSVRGRTI
+1002 LKSARGRTI

-1031 CGANSPCTRVA
+1031 CSANSPCTRVA

-1085 KISDPGNIGGYNI
+1085 RISDPGDIGGYNI
-1098 SNADKDSANS
+1098 SNEDKDSANS

-1126 LPVNIYYLNGAK
+1126 LPVNIYYLNDAK
-1138 FENKD
+1138 FENKE

-1196 NSPQKACN
+1196 NSPQKAC
-1204 KAYKDAGE
+1204 KQAYKNAGE

>member
-1 MSDQISTKDLISK
+1 MSEISNKDLISK

-27 MLHWINENEEDGW
+27 MLHWVNENEDDGW

-45 DEPPARWK
+45 ERKPARWK
-53 FADDITKGDKITEDN
+53 FADSITKGHKITEDN
-68 ETDISRKY
+68 ETDISREYHRK
-76 NRQIGEPTAY
+76 IGEPTAY

-174 YDSKFG
+174 YDSKFN
-180 NYVIGFRGTELGI
+180 NYAIGFRGTEMSI
-193 KDLVIT
+193 KDLLIT

-210 DQIVSLKVLKDEI
+210 DQIVSLKILKDEI
-223 YKSITDHYY
+223 YKSITDHRDKALKSVSAD
-232 KNFLAANS
+232 KN
-240 NTVNNI
+240 
-246 NSPNNDSNS
+246 PY
-255 SSQPNYDSSD
+255 SSQTSNYDKD
-265 SSIDSNQSK
+265 TIKLSNP
-274 YSSSVLS
+274 YDATCHANYALI
-281 SLNSSSRSSQA
+281 
-292 STSLHS
+292 
-298 RGSLSVSYV
+298 
-307 LTPPLVVA
+307 PPIVVA

-329 IYPNEVKE
+329 IYPNDVKE

-348 VWISLPVIV
+348 VWISLPVIA

-380 PYGFIGGMVSKAFDK
+380 PYGFIGSIVSGVFDK
-395 IKSFFGFSKDD
+395 IKSFFGFGGDK
-406 KDEAT
+406 KDETT
-411 LEDCVDLVKEN
+411 LKECVHLVKEN
-422 KTACEELNKQNVSSN
+422 KTACEELNKQNVSTN
-437 ISKASKGDTLGIEV
+437 MSKASKGDTLGIEV

-459 KIYDEYDEGYFDK
+459 KIYDEYDEGYFDR
-472 QEEYKNTFSSDTV
+472 QEEDKNTFGLDTV
-485 KTDANQV
+485 KRDANQV
-492 FEPSVSVISDLGL
+492 FEPSISVISDLGL
-505 RYGMVSY
+505 RYGMANY

-533 HFMKQLVESLYL
+533 HFMKQLVEGLYL
-545 MEYLLNHPE
+545 MEYLLNHKE

-562 DIAKALNYLND
+562 DIAGALNYLND
-573 YLQTL
+573 YIQTL
-578 ASQILFYKIYLKNLP
+578 ASQILFYKIYLKNVP

-606 ESVIYPVSLY
+606 ESAIYPVSLY

-626 AAPNVEDL
+626 EAPNIEDPV
-634 ISCLLAYRQDNLPI
+634 SCLLAYKQDNLLI

-655 IKNINAKTLA
+655 IKDIKAKTVA
-665 SEVMQDDLNLMFAIY
+665 AEVIQEDLNLMFAIY
-680 GCRFFTLDKKLD
+680 GCRFFTLDKKLN

-701 YISDFYKGISPYV
+701 YISDFYKDISSYIR
-714 SRKQDSS
+714 SKKNSE

-747 LSNDKKRYLVL
+747 LSNDKKRYLVFT
-758 SKKSRSA
+758 KKSGSA

-775 SIILPSIQA
+775 TIVLPVIEA
-784 LGDMSKEDKEYQAK
+784 LADMSKEDKEYQAK
-798 QLLKMIRFEPSELI
+798 QVLKMIRFEPSELM

-822 LKNEST
+822 LKSESV
-828 FDVAR
+828 FDIKQI
-833 VEEDINLS
+833 EEDMNLS
-841 FKYLNA
+841 FKYLNT

-859 EEKED
+859 EEKVD
-864 YELCFKEN
+864 HELCFKEGCDRDEKEN
-872 KDKNDPENKEDANQ
+872 QENASKISSALSPSSQNQADKDDKEDENSAMY
-886 ISLSLTPKNQAGE
+886 L
-899 DGQAGESYAAYIF
+899 F
-912 QPRDTHSGIGGL
+912 QPRDTGSGIGRL
-924 NLLYKNSQARLL
+924 NLLHKNAQAWLL

-947 KLKPASKKAKELK
+947 KLKPAGKKAKELK
-960 GLNQIAPEDKTFDE
+960 GLNQIAPEDKAFDE
-974 TAVKT
+974 TIVKT
-979 SFSYLHPVIEDDIIT
+979 GVSYLHPVIEDDIIT

-1011 KSNGIPLIL
+1011 KSSGIPLIL
-1020 GCDFINLPIVG
+1020 GCDFINTPIVG
-1031 CGANSPCTRVA
+1031 CGIAKSPCTRVA
-1042 FVPSGALSQKTVNG
+1042 FVPSGALSRKTING

-1070 DRGSILTCAK
+1070 NRGSILTCVR

-1085 KISDPGNIGGYNI
+1085 KISDPRGIGGSYI
-1098 SNADKDSANS
+1098 SNLDKDSAHS
-1108 NSACIRLHFK
+1108 NSPCIRLHFK

-1126 LPVNIYYLNGAK
+1126 LPVNIYYLNDAK
-1138 FENKD
+1138 FENKE
-1143 GFEQIRLNLN
+1143 GFGQIRLNLS
-1153 EGKNPSDGEL
+1153 EGKNPSDDEL

-1185 INTINLVFVIP
+1185 INTIKLVFVIP
-1196 NSPQKACN
+1196 NSPQKAC
-1204 KAYKDAGE
+1204 KQAYKDAGE

-1223 DKYESLDRS
+1223 DKYESLDKS

-1247 AKSVKLQIAKGFD
+1247 AKSIKLQIAKGFD
-1260 KDNEPSLDIC
+1260 KDNELSLDIC

>member
-1 MSDQISTKDLISK
+1 MSDQISNKDLISK

-27 MLHWINENEEDGW
+27 MLHWVNENEDDGW

-45 DEPPARWK
+45 ERKPARWK
-53 FADDITKGDKITEDN
+53 FKDNIKSGDTLQFDIKDKDGN
-68 ETDISRKY
+68 VLRKE
-76 NRQIGEPTAY
+76 GEPTAY

-107 DKKPEKKQINN
+107 DEKPEKKQINN
-118 EIQSFIATPDDK
+118 EIQSFVYTNENNELQVFADK
-130 PPYIFVNQE
+130 PGF
-139 NRHQLSL
+139 HSLSL

-174 YDSKFG
+174 YDSKFN
-180 NYVIGFRGTELGI
+180 NYAIGFRGTEMSI
-193 KDLVIT
+193 KDLLIT

-210 DQIVSLKVLKDEI
+210 DQIVSLKILKDEI
-223 YKSITDHYY
+223 YKSITDHRDKALKSVSAD
-232 KNFLAANS
+232 KN
-240 NTVNNI
+240 
-246 NSPNNDSNS
+246 PY
-255 SSQPNYDSSD
+255 SSQTSNYDKD
-265 SSIDSNQSK
+265 TIKLSNP
-274 YSSSVLS
+274 YDATCHANYALI
-281 SLNSSSRSSQA
+281 
-292 STSLHS
+292 
-298 RGSLSVSYV
+298 
-307 LTPPLVVA
+307 PPIVVA

-329 IYPNEVKE
+329 IYPNDVKE

-348 VWISLPVIV
+348 VWISLPVIA

-380 PYGFIGGMVSKAFDK
+380 PYGFIGSIVSGVFDK
-395 IKSFFGFSKDD
+395 IKSFFGFGGDK
-406 KDEAT
+406 KDETT
-411 LEDCVDLVKEN
+411 LKECVHLVKEN
-422 KTACEELNKQNVSSN
+422 KTACEELNKQNVSTN
-437 ISKASKGDTLGIEV
+437 MSKASKGDTLGIEV

-472 QEEYKNTFSSDTV
+472 QEEDKNTFGLDTV
-485 KTDANQV
+485 KRDANQV
-492 FEPSVSVISDLGL
+492 FEPSISVISDLGL
-505 RYGMVSY
+505 RYGMANY

-533 HFMKQLVESLYL
+533 HFMKQLVEGLYL
-545 MEYLLNHPE
+545 MEYLLNHKE

-562 DIAKALNYLND
+562 DIAGALNYLND
-573 YLQTL
+573 YIQTL
-578 ASQILFYKIYLKNLP
+578 ASQILFYKIYLKNVP

-606 ESVIYPVSLY
+606 ESAIYPVSLY

-626 AAPNVEDL
+626 EAPNIEDPV
-634 ISCLLAYRQDNLPI
+634 SCLLAYKQDNLLI

-655 IKNINAKTLA
+655 IKDIKAKTVA
-665 SEVMQDDLNLMFAIY
+665 ADVIQEDLNLMFAIY
-680 GCRFFTLDKKLD
+680 GCRFFTLDKKLN

-701 YISDFYKGISPYV
+701 YISDFYKDISSYIR
-714 SRKQDSS
+714 SKKDSE

-747 LSNDKKRYLVL
+747 LSNDKKRYLVFT
-758 SKKSRSA
+758 KKSGSA

-775 SIILPSIQA
+775 TIALPVIEA
-784 LGDMSKEDKEYQAK
+784 LADMSKEDKEYQAK
-798 QLLKMIRFEPSELI
+798 QVLKMIRFEPSELM

-822 LKNEST
+822 LKSESV
-828 FDVAR
+828 FDIKQI
-833 VEEDINLS
+833 EEDMNLS
-841 FKYLNA
+841 FKYLNT

-859 EEKED
+859 EEKVD
-864 YELCFKEN
+864 HELCFKEKGDRDEKEN
-872 KDKNDPENKEDANQ
+872 QENASKISSALSPSSQNQADKEGKEDENSAMY
-886 ISLSLTPKNQAGE
+886 L
-899 DGQAGESYAAYIF
+899 F
-912 QPRDTHSGIGGL
+912 QPRDTGSGIGRL
-924 NLLYKNSQARLL
+924 NLLHKNAQAWLL

-947 KLKPASKKAKELK
+947 KLKPAGKKAKELK
-960 GLNQIAPEDKTFDE
+960 GLNQIAPEDKAFDE
-974 TAVKT
+974 TIVKT
-979 SFSYLHPVIEDDIIT
+979 GVAYLHPVIEDDIIT

-1011 KSNGIPLIL
+1011 KSSGIPLIL
-1020 GCDFINLPIVG
+1020 GCDFINTPIVG
-1031 CGANSPCTRVA
+1031 CRIAKSPCTRVA
-1042 FVPSGALSQKTVNG
+1042 FVPSGALSQKIVNG

-1070 DRGSILTCAK
+1070 NRGSILTCVR

-1085 KISDPGNIGGYNI
+1085 KISDPRGIGGSYI
-1098 SNADKDSANS
+1098 SNSNKDSAHS
-1108 NSACIRLHFK
+1108 NSPCIRLHFK

-1126 LPVNIYYLNGAK
+1126 LPVNIYYLNDAK
-1138 FENKD
+1138 FENKE
-1143 GFEQIRLNLN
+1143 GFSQIRLNLS

-1185 INTINLVFVIP
+1185 INTIKLVFVIP
-1196 NSPQKACN
+1196 NSPQKAC
-1204 KAYKDAGE
+1204 KQAYKDAGE

-1223 DKYESLDRS
+1223 DKYESLDKS

-1247 AKSVKLQIAKGFD
+1247 AKSIKLQIAKGFD
-1260 KDNEPSLDIC
+1260 KDNELSLDIC

>member
-27 MLHWINENEEDGW
+27 MLHWVNENEEDGW

-53 FADDITKGDKITEDN
+53 FADGIAKGDKITEDN
-68 ETDISRKY
+68 QTRLAKKNQRK
-76 NRQIGEPTAY
+76 IGEPTAY

-94 NQDMVIEKPKISE
+94 NQDMVIEIPQNADEEIDNKLEEVTISN
-107 DKKPEKKQINN
+107 KVQNFIKVNKTTKQ
-118 EIQSFIATPDDK
+118 QRV
-130 PPYIFVNQE
+130 FVNE
-139 NRHQLSL
+139 PGFHSLSL

-180 NYVIGFRGTELGI
+180 NYVIGFRGTELGV

-210 DQIVSLKVLKDEI
+210 DQIVSLKILKDEI
-223 YKSITDHYY
+223 YKSITDHMDKTLESVSAD
-232 KNFLAANS
+232 KN
-240 NTVNNI
+240 
-246 NSPNNDSNS
+246 PYR
-255 SSQPNYDSSD
+255 P
-265 SSIDSNQSK
+265 
-274 YSSSVLS
+274 
-281 SLNSSSRSSQA
+281 QA
-292 STSLHS
+292 SN
-298 RGSLSVSYV
+298 YAP
-307 LTPPLVVA
+307 TPPLVVA

-380 PYGFIGGMVSKAFDK
+380 PNGFIGGMVSKAFNK

-472 QEEYKNTFSSDTV
+472 QEEYKNTFSLDTV

-505 RYGMVSY
+505 RYGMANY

-626 AAPNVEDL
+626 EAPNVEDL
-634 ISCLLAYRQDNLPI
+634 VSCLLAYRQDNLPI

-655 IKNINAKTLA
+655 IKDINAKTLA

-680 GCRFFTLDKKLD
+680 GCRFFTLDKKLN

-714 SRKQDSS
+714 SHKQDSA

-765 YKKEIDEDQR
+765 NKKEIDEDQR

-784 LGDMSKEDKEYQAK
+784 LEDMSKEDKQYRAK

-828 FDVAR
+828 FDIVR

-859 EEKED
+859 EERED
-864 YELCFKEN
+864 CELCFKEN
-872 KDKNDPENKEDANQ
+872 KDKNDPENKEYANQ
-886 ISLSLTPKNQAGE
+886 TSSSLAPKNQAGK
-899 DGQAGESYAAYIF
+899 DGQAGESYASYIF

-960 GLNQIAPEDKTFDE
+960 ELNQIAPEDKTFDE

-979 SFSYLHPVIEDDIIT
+979 GLSYLHPVIEDDIIT

-1031 CGANSPCTRVA
+1031 CSANSPCTRVA
-1042 FVPSGALSQKTVNG
+1042 FVPSRALSQKTVNG

-1085 KISDPGNIGGYNI
+1085 RISDPGDISDSNI
-1098 SNADKDSANS
+1098 SNTDKDSANS

>member
-1 MSDQISTKDLISK
+1 MSEISNKDLISK

-27 MLHWINENEEDGW
+27 MLHWVNENEDDGW

-53 FADDITKGDKITEDN
+53 FKDNIKFGDTLQFDIKDKDGN
-68 ETDISRKY
+68 VLRKES
-76 NRQIGEPTAY
+76 EPTAY

-94 NQDMVIEKPKISE
+94 NQDMVIEKPMSE
-107 DKKPEKKQINN
+107 GDDEPEPKQINN
-118 EIQSFIATPDDK
+118 EIQSFVFRDK
-130 PPYIFVNQE
+130 KTKQQKIFINE
-139 NRHQLSL
+139 PGFHSLSL

-174 YDSKFG
+174 YDSKFN
-180 NYVIGFRGTELGI
+180 NYAIGFRGTEMSI
-193 KDLVIT
+193 KDLLIT

-204 FFGAAL
+204 LFGAAL
-210 DQIVSLKVLKDEI
+210 DQIVSLKILKDEI
-223 YKSITDHYY
+223 YKSITDHRD
-232 KNFLAANS
+232 KAL
-240 NTVNNI
+240 
-246 NSPNNDSNS
+246 
-255 SSQPNYDSSD
+255 
-265 SSIDSNQSK
+265 K
-274 YSSSVLS
+274 
-281 SLNSSSRSSQA
+281 
-292 STSLHS
+292 
-298 RGSLSVSYV
+298 SVSADKNPYSPQTSNYAKDTIKLSNPYDATCHANYA
-307 LTPPLVVA
+307 LTPPIVVA

-329 IYPNEVKE
+329 IYPNDVKE

-348 VWISLPVIV
+348 VWISLPVIA

-380 PYGFIGGMVSKAFDK
+380 PYGFIGSIVSGVFDK
-395 IKSFFGFSKDD
+395 IKSFFGFGGDK
-406 KDEAT
+406 KDETT
-411 LEDCVDLVKEN
+411 LKECVHLVKEN
-422 KTACEELNKQNVSSN
+422 KTACEELNKQNVSTN
-437 ISKASKGDTLGIEV
+437 MSKASKGDTLGIEV

-472 QEEYKNTFSSDTV
+472 QEEDKNTFGLDTV
-485 KTDANQV
+485 KRDANQV
-492 FEPSVSVISDLGL
+492 FEPSISVISDLGL
-505 RYGMVSY
+505 RYGMANY

-533 HFMKQLVESLYL
+533 HFMKQLVEGLYL
-545 MEYLLNHPE
+545 MEYLLNHKE

-562 DIAKALNYLND
+562 DIAGALNYLND
-573 YLQTL
+573 YIQTL
-578 ASQILFYKIYLKNLP
+578 ASQILFYKIYLKNVP

-606 ESVIYPVSLY
+606 ESAIYPVSLY

-626 AAPNVEDL
+626 EAPNIEDPV
-634 ISCLLAYRQDNLPI
+634 SCLLAYKQDNLLI

-655 IKNINAKTLA
+655 IKDIKAKTVA
-665 SEVMQDDLNLMFAIY
+665 AEVIQEDLNLMFAIY
-680 GCRFFTLDKKLD
+680 GCRFFTLDKKLN

-701 YISDFYKGISPYV
+701 YISDFYKDISSYIR
-714 SRKQDSS
+714 SKKDSE

-728 ARIEICKSA
+728 ARIEICKSS

-747 LSNDKKRYLVL
+747 LSNDKKRYLVFT
-758 SKKSRSA
+758 KKSGSA

-775 SIILPSIQA
+775 TIVLPVIEA
-784 LGDMSKEDKEYQAK
+784 LADMSKEDKEYQAK
-798 QLLKMIRFEPSELI
+798 QVLKMIRFEPSELM

-822 LKNEST
+822 LKSESV
-828 FDVAR
+828 FDIKQI
-833 VEEDINLS
+833 EEDMNLS
-841 FKYLNA
+841 FKYLNT

-859 EEKED
+859 EEKVD
-864 YELCFKEN
+864 HELCFKEGCDRDEKEN
-872 KDKNDPENKEDANQ
+872 QENASKISSALSPSSQNQADKEGKEDENSAMY
-886 ISLSLTPKNQAGE
+886 L
-899 DGQAGESYAAYIF
+899 F
-912 QPRDTHSGIGGL
+912 QPRDTGSGIGRL
-924 NLLYKNSQARLL
+924 NLLHKNAQAWLL

-947 KLKPASKKAKELK
+947 KLKPAGKKAKELK
-960 GLNQIAPEDKTFDE
+960 GLNQIAPEDKAFDE
-974 TAVKT
+974 TIVKT
-979 SFSYLHPVIEDDIIT
+979 GVAYLHPVIEDDIIT

-1011 KSNGIPLIL
+1011 KSSGIPLIL
-1020 GCDFINLPIVG
+1020 GCDFINTPIVG
-1031 CGANSPCTRVA
+1031 CGIAKSPCTRVA
-1042 FVPSGALSQKTVNG
+1042 FVPSGALSRKTING

-1070 DRGSILTCAK
+1070 DRGSILTCVR

-1085 KISDPGNIGGYNI
+1085 KISDPRGIGGSYI
-1098 SNADKDSANS
+1098 SNLDKDSAHS
-1108 NSACIRLHFK
+1108 NSPCIRLHFK

-1126 LPVNIYYLNGAK
+1126 LPVNIYYLNDAK
-1138 FENKD
+1138 FENKE
-1143 GFEQIRLNLN
+1143 GFSQIQLNLS
-1153 EGKNPSDGEL
+1153 EGKNPSDDEL

-1185 INTINLVFVIP
+1185 INTIKLVFVIP
-1196 NSPQKACN
+1196 NSPQKAC
-1204 KAYKDAGE
+1204 KQAYKDAGE

-1223 DKYESLDRS
+1223 DKYESLDKS
-1232 QKRPVHTLVFFSPSY
+1232 QRRPVHTLVFFSPSY
-1247 AKSVKLQIAKGFD
+1247 AKSIKLQIAKGFD
-1260 KDNEPSLDIC
+1260 KDNELSLDIC

>member
-1 MSDQISTKDLISK
+1 MSKISNKDLISK

-27 MLHWINENEEDGW
+27 MLHWVNENEDDGW

-53 FADDITKGDKITEDN
+53 FKDNIKFGDTLQFDIKDKDGN
-68 ETDISRKY
+68 VLRKES
-76 NRQIGEPTAY
+76 EPTAY

-94 NQDMVIEKPKISE
+94 NQDMVIEKPMSE
-107 DKKPEKKQINN
+107 GDDEPEPKQINN
-118 EIQSFIATPDDK
+118 EIQSFVFRDK
-130 PPYIFVNQE
+130 KTKQQKIFINE
-139 NRHQLSL
+139 PGFHSLSL

-174 YDSKFG
+174 YDSKFN
-180 NYVIGFRGTELGI
+180 NYAIGFRGTEMSI
-193 KDLVIT
+193 KDLLIT

-210 DQIVSLKVLKDEI
+210 DQIVSLKILKDEI
-223 YKSITDHYY
+223 YKSITDHRDKALKSVSAD
-232 KNFLAANS
+232 KN
-240 NTVNNI
+240 
-246 NSPNNDSNS
+246 PY
-255 SSQPNYDSSD
+255 SSQTSNYDKD
-265 SSIDSNQSK
+265 TIKLSNP
-274 YSSSVLS
+274 YDATCHANYALI
-281 SLNSSSRSSQA
+281 
-292 STSLHS
+292 
-298 RGSLSVSYV
+298 
-307 LTPPLVVA
+307 PPIVVA

-329 IYPNEVKE
+329 IYPNDVKE

-348 VWISLPVIV
+348 VWISLPVIA

-380 PYGFIGGMVSKAFDK
+380 PHGFIGSIVSGVFDK
-395 IKSFFGFSKDD
+395 IKSFFGFGGDK
-406 KDEAT
+406 KDETT
-411 LEDCVDLVKEN
+411 LKECVHLVKEN
-422 KTACEELNKQNVSSN
+422 KTACEELNKQNVSTN
-437 ISKASKGDTLGIEV
+437 MSKASKGDTLGIEV

-472 QEEYKNTFSSDTV
+472 QEEDKNTFGLDTV
-485 KTDANQV
+485 KRDANQV
-492 FEPSVSVISDLGL
+492 FEPSISVISDLGL
-505 RYGMVSY
+505 RYGMANY

-533 HFMKQLVESLYL
+533 HFMKQLVEGLYL
-545 MEYLLNHPE
+545 MEYLLNHKE

-562 DIAKALNYLND
+562 DIAGALNYLND
-573 YLQTL
+573 YIQTL
-578 ASQILFYKIYLKNLP
+578 ASQILFYKIYLKNVP

-606 ESVIYPVSLY
+606 ESAIYPVSLY

-626 AAPNVEDL
+626 EAPNIEDPV
-634 ISCLLAYRQDNLPI
+634 SCLLAYKQDNLLI

-655 IKNINAKTLA
+655 IKDIKAKTVA
-665 SEVMQDDLNLMFAIY
+665 AEVIQEDLNLMFAIY
-680 GCRFFTLDKKLD
+680 GCRFFTLDKKLN

-701 YISDFYKGISPYV
+701 YISDFYKDISSYIR
-714 SRKQDSS
+714 SKKDSE

-747 LSNDKKRYLVL
+747 LSNDKKRYLVFT
-758 SKKSRSA
+758 KKSGSA

-775 SIILPSIQA
+775 TIVLPVIEA
-784 LGDMSKEDKEYQAK
+784 LADMSKEDKEYQAK
-798 QLLKMIRFEPSELI
+798 QVLKMIRFEPSELM

-822 LKNEST
+822 LKSESV
-828 FDVAR
+828 FDIKQI
-833 VEEDINLS
+833 EEDMNLS
-841 FKYLNA
+841 FKYLNT

-859 EEKED
+859 EEKVD
-864 YELCFKEN
+864 HELCFKEKGDRDEKEN
-872 KDKNDPENKEDANQ
+872 QENASKISSALSPSSQNQADKDDKEDENSAMY
-886 ISLSLTPKNQAGE
+886 L
-899 DGQAGESYAAYIF
+899 F
-912 QPRDTHSGIGGL
+912 QPRDTGSGIGRL
-924 NLLYKNSQARLL
+924 NLLHKNAQAWLL

-947 KLKPASKKAKELK
+947 KLKPAGKKAKELK
-960 GLNQIAPEDKTFDE
+960 GLNQIAPEDKAFDE
-974 TAVKT
+974 TIVKT
-979 SFSYLHPVIEDDIIT
+979 GVAYLHPVIEDDIIT

-1011 KSNGIPLIL
+1011 KSSGIPLIL
-1020 GCDFINLPIVG
+1020 GCDFINTPIVG
-1031 CGANSPCTRVA
+1031 CRIAKSPCTRVA
-1042 FVPSGALSQKTVNG
+1042 FVPSGALSRKTVNG

-1070 DRGSILTCAK
+1070 DRGSILTCVR

-1085 KISDPGNIGGYNI
+1085 KISDPRGIGGSYI
-1098 SNADKDSANS
+1098 SNLDKDSAHNNS
-1108 NSACIRLHFK
+1108 PCIRLHFK

-1126 LPVNIYYLNGAK
+1126 LPVNIYYLNDAK
-1138 FENKD
+1138 FENKE
-1143 GFEQIRLNLN
+1143 GFSQIRLNLS

-1185 INTINLVFVIP
+1185 INTIKLVFVIP
-1196 NSPQKACN
+1196 NSPQKAC
-1204 KAYKDAGE
+1204 KQAYKDAGE

-1223 DKYESLDRS
+1223 DKYESLDKS
-1232 QKRPVHTLVFFSPSY
+1232 QRRPVHTLVFFSPSY
-1247 AKSVKLQIAKGFD
+1247 AKSIKLQIAKGFD
-1260 KDNEPSLDIC
+1260 KDNELSLDIC

>member
-1 MSDQISTKDLISK
+1 MSEISTKDLISK

-27 MLHWINENEEDGW
+27 MLHWVNENEDDGW

-53 FADDITKGDKITEDN
+53 FADGIAKGDTLKANIDDKDGN
-68 ETDISRKY
+68 VLRKK
-76 NRQIGEPTAY
+76 GEPTAY

-139 NRHQLSL
+139 NRHQLSI

-210 DQIVSLKVLKDEI
+210 DQIVSLKILKDEI
-223 YKSITDHYY
+223 YKSITDHMDEAI
-232 KNFLAANS
+232 KS
-240 NTVNNI
+240 VSVNN
-246 NSPNNDSNS
+246 NPYSPKTS
-255 SSQPNYDSSD
+255 SYTKDIIEIPNPYDATCHA
-265 SSIDSNQSK
+265 N
-274 YSSSVLS
+274 Y
-281 SLNSSSRSSQA
+281 A
-292 STSLHS
+292 P
-298 RGSLSVSYV
+298 
-307 LTPPLVVA
+307 TPPLVVA

-324 QAYCS
+324 QVYCS
-329 IYPNEVKE
+329 VYPNEVKE

-380 PYGFIGGMVSKAFDK
+380 PYGFIGGMVSKAFNK

-472 QEEYKNTFSSDTV
+472 QEGYKNTFSSDTV

-505 RYGMVSY
+505 RYGMANY

-545 MEYLLNHPE
+545 MEYLLNHPK

-634 ISCLLAYRQDNLPI
+634 ISCLLAYTQDNLLI

-655 IKNINAKTLA
+655 IKHINAKTLA

-680 GCRFFTLDKKLD
+680 GCRFFTLDKKLN

-714 SRKQDSS
+714 SHKQDSA

-758 SKKSRSA
+758 SKKSQSA

-784 LGDMSKEDKEYQAK
+784 LGDMSKEDKQYQAK

-828 FDVAR
+828 FDIVR

-841 FKYLNA
+841 FKYLNT

-864 YELCFKEN
+864 YELYFKEN

-886 ISLSLTPKNQAGE
+886 VSLSLTPKNQASK
-899 DGQAGESYAAYIF
+899 DVQAGESYASYIF

-979 SFSYLHPVIEDDIIT
+979 SLSYLHPVIEDDIIT

-1031 CGANSPCTRVA
+1031 CSANSPCTRVA

-1138 FENKD
+1138 FENKE

-1196 NSPQKACN
+1196 NSPQKAC
-1204 KAYKDAGE
+1204 KQAYKDAGE

>member
-1 MSDQISTKDLISK
+1 MSDQISNKDLISK

-27 MLHWINENEEDGW
+27 MLHWVNENEENGW

-45 DEPPARWK
+45 ERKPARWK
-53 FADDITKGDKITEDN
+53 FKDSITKGYEKEIDETTTDEYGN
-68 ETDISRKY
+68 EISKKVK
-76 NRQIGEPTAY
+76 QPTAY

-107 DKKPEKKQINN
+107 DEKPEKKQINN
-118 EIQSFIATPDDK
+118 EIQSFVYTNENNELRVFADK
-130 PPYIFVNQE
+130 PGF
-139 NRHQLSL
+139 HSLSL

-174 YDSKFG
+174 YDSKFN
-180 NYVIGFRGTELGI
+180 NYAIGFRGTEMSI
-193 KDLVIT
+193 KDLLIT

-210 DQIVSLKVLKDEI
+210 DQIVSLKILKDEI
-223 YKSITDHYY
+223 YKSITDHRDKALKSVSAD
-232 KNFLAANS
+232 KN
-240 NTVNNI
+240 
-246 NSPNNDSNS
+246 PY
-255 SSQPNYDSSD
+255 SSQTSNYDKD
-265 SSIDSNQSK
+265 TIKLSNP
-274 YSSSVLS
+274 YDATCHANYALI
-281 SLNSSSRSSQA
+281 
-292 STSLHS
+292 
-298 RGSLSVSYV
+298 
-307 LTPPLVVA
+307 PPIVVA

-329 IYPNEVKE
+329 IYPNDVKE

-348 VWISLPVIV
+348 VWISLPVIA

-380 PYGFIGGMVSKAFDK
+380 PYGFIGSIVSGVFDK
-395 IKSFFGFSKDD
+395 IKSFFGFGGDK
-406 KDEAT
+406 KDETT
-411 LEDCVDLVKEN
+411 LKECVHLVKEN
-422 KTACEELNKQNVSSN
+422 KTACEELNKQNVSTN
-437 ISKASKGDTLGIEV
+437 MSKASKGDTLGIEV

-472 QEEYKNTFSSDTV
+472 QEEDKNTFGLDTV
-485 KTDANQV
+485 KRDANQV
-492 FEPSVSVISDLGL
+492 FEPSISVISDLGL
-505 RYGMVSY
+505 RYGMANY

-533 HFMKQLVESLYL
+533 HFMKQLVEGLYL
-545 MEYLLNHPE
+545 MEYLLNHKE

-562 DIAKALNYLND
+562 DIAGALNYLND
-573 YLQTL
+573 YIQTL
-578 ASQILFYKIYLKNLP
+578 ASQILFYKIYLKNIP

-606 ESVIYPVSLY
+606 ESAIYPVSLY

-626 AAPNVEDL
+626 EAPNIEDPV
-634 ISCLLAYRQDNLPI
+634 SCLLAYKQDNLLI

-655 IKNINAKTLA
+655 IKDIKAKTVA
-665 SEVMQDDLNLMFAIY
+665 AEVIQEDLNLMFAIY
-680 GCRFFTLDKKLD
+680 GCRFFTLDKKLN

-701 YISDFYKGISPYV
+701 YISDFYKDISSYIR
-714 SRKQDSS
+714 SKKDSE

-747 LSNDKKRYLVL
+747 LSNDKKRYLVFT
-758 SKKSRSA
+758 KKSGSA

-775 SIILPSIQA
+775 TIVLPVIEA
-784 LGDMSKEDKEYQAK
+784 LADMSKEDKEYQAK
-798 QLLKMIRFEPSELI
+798 QVLKMIRFEPSELM

-822 LKNEST
+822 LKSESV
-828 FDVAR
+828 FDIKQI
-833 VEEDINLS
+833 EEDMNLS
-841 FKYLNA
+841 FKYLNT

-859 EEKED
+859 EEKVD
-864 YELCFKEN
+864 HELCFKEKGDRDEKEN
-872 KDKNDPENKEDANQ
+872 QENASKISSALSHSSQNQADKDGKEDENSAMY
-886 ISLSLTPKNQAGE
+886 L
-899 DGQAGESYAAYIF
+899 F
-912 QPRDTHSGIGGL
+912 QPRDTGSGIGRL
-924 NLLYKNSQARLL
+924 NLLHKNAQAWLL

-947 KLKPASKKAKELK
+947 KLKPAGKKAKELK
-960 GLNQIAPEDKTFDE
+960 GLNQIAPEDKAFDE
-974 TAVKT
+974 TIVKT
-979 SFSYLHPVIEDDIIT
+979 GVSYLHPVIEDDIIT

-1011 KSNGIPLIL
+1011 KSSGIPLIL
-1020 GCDFINLPIVG
+1020 GCDFINTPIVG
-1031 CGANSPCTRVA
+1031 CGIAKSPCTRVA
-1042 FVPSGALSQKTVNG
+1042 FVPSGALSRKTING

-1070 DRGSILTCAK
+1070 NRGSILTCVR

-1085 KISDPGNIGGYNI
+1085 KISDPRGIGGSYI
-1098 SNADKDSANS
+1098 SNSDKDSAHS
-1108 NSACIRLHFK
+1108 NSPCIRLHFK

-1126 LPVNIYYLNGAK
+1126 LPVNIYYLNDAK
-1138 FENKD
+1138 FENKE
-1143 GFEQIRLNLN
+1143 GFSQIRLNLS

-1185 INTINLVFVIP
+1185 INTIKLVFVIP
-1196 NSPQKACN
+1196 NSPQKAC
-1204 KAYKDAGE
+1204 KQAYKDAGE

-1223 DKYESLDRS
+1223 DKYESLDKS

-1247 AKSVKLQIAKGFD
+1247 AKSIKLQIAKGFD
-1260 KDNEPSLDIC
+1260 KDNELSLDIC

>member
-1 MSDQISTKDLISK
+1 MSDQISNKDLISK

-27 MLHWINENEEDGW
+27 MLHWVNENEDDGW

-45 DEPPARWK
+45 ERKPARWK
-53 FADDITKGDKITEDN
+53 FKDNIKSGDTLQFDIKDKDGN
-68 ETDISRKY
+68 VLRKE
-76 NRQIGEPTAY
+76 GEPTAY

-107 DKKPEKKQINN
+107 DEKPEKKQINN
-118 EIQSFIATPDDK
+118 EIQSFVYTNENNELQVFADK
-130 PPYIFVNQE
+130 PGF
-139 NRHQLSL
+139 HSLSL

-174 YDSKFG
+174 YDSKFN
-180 NYVIGFRGTELGI
+180 NYAIGFRGTEMSI
-193 KDLVIT
+193 KDLLIT

-204 FFGAAL
+204 LFGAAL
-210 DQIVSLKVLKDEI
+210 DQIVSLKILKDEI
-223 YKSITDHYY
+223 YKSITDHRDKALKSVSAD
-232 KNFLAANS
+232 KN
-240 NTVNNI
+240 
-246 NSPNNDSNS
+246 PY
-255 SSQPNYDSSD
+255 SSQTSNYDKD
-265 SSIDSNQSK
+265 TIKLSNP
-274 YSSSVLS
+274 YDATCHANYALI
-281 SLNSSSRSSQA
+281 
-292 STSLHS
+292 
-298 RGSLSVSYV
+298 
-307 LTPPLVVA
+307 PPIVVA

-329 IYPNEVKE
+329 IYPNDVKE

-348 VWISLPVIV
+348 VWISLPVIA

-380 PYGFIGGMVSKAFDK
+380 PYGFIGSIVSGVFDK
-395 IKSFFGFSKDD
+395 IKSFFGFGGDK
-406 KDEAT
+406 KDETT
-411 LEDCVDLVKEN
+411 LKECVHLVKEN
-422 KTACEELNKQNVSSN
+422 KTACEELNKQNVSTN
-437 ISKASKGDTLGIEV
+437 MSKASKGDTLGIEV

-472 QEEYKNTFSSDTV
+472 QEEDKNTFGLDTV
-485 KTDANQV
+485 KRDANQV
-492 FEPSVSVISDLGL
+492 FEPSISVISDLGL
-505 RYGMVSY
+505 RYGMANY

-533 HFMKQLVESLYL
+533 HFMKQLVEGLYL
-545 MEYLLNHPE
+545 MEYLLNHKE

-562 DIAKALNYLND
+562 DIAGALNYLND
-573 YLQTL
+573 YIQTL
-578 ASQILFYKIYLKNLP
+578 ASQILFYKIYLKNVP

-606 ESVIYPVSLY
+606 ESAIYPVSLY

-626 AAPNVEDL
+626 EAPNIEDPV
-634 ISCLLAYRQDNLPI
+634 SCLLAYKQDNLLI

-655 IKNINAKTLA
+655 IKDIKAKTVA
-665 SEVMQDDLNLMFAIY
+665 ADVIQEDLNLMFAIY
-680 GCRFFTLDKKLD
+680 GCRFFTLDKKLN

-701 YISDFYKGISPYV
+701 YISDFYKDISSYIR
-714 SRKQDSS
+714 SKKDSE

-747 LSNDKKRYLVL
+747 LSNDKKRYLVFT
-758 SKKSRSA
+758 KKSGSA

-775 SIILPSIQA
+775 TIALPVIEA
-784 LGDMSKEDKEYQAK
+784 LADMSKEDKEYQAK
-798 QLLKMIRFEPSELI
+798 QVLKMIRFEPSELM

-822 LKNEST
+822 LKSESV
-828 FDVAR
+828 FDIKQI
-833 VEEDINLS
+833 EEDMNLS
-841 FKYLNA
+841 FKYLNT

-859 EEKED
+859 EEKVD
-864 YELCFKEN
+864 HELCFKEKGDRDEKEN
-872 KDKNDPENKEDANQ
+872 QENASKISSALSPSSQNQADKEGKEDENSAMY
-886 ISLSLTPKNQAGE
+886 L
-899 DGQAGESYAAYIF
+899 F
-912 QPRDTHSGIGGL
+912 QPRDTGSGIGRL
-924 NLLYKNSQARLL
+924 NLLHKNAQAWLL

-947 KLKPASKKAKELK
+947 KLKPAGKKAKELK
-960 GLNQIAPEDKTFDE
+960 GLNQIAPEDKAFDE
-974 TAVKT
+974 TIVKT
-979 SFSYLHPVIEDDIIT
+979 GVAYLHPVIEDDIIT

-1011 KSNGIPLIL
+1011 KSSGIPLIL
-1020 GCDFINLPIVG
+1020 GCDFINTPIVG
-1031 CGANSPCTRVA
+1031 CRIAKSPCTRVA
-1042 FVPSGALSQKTVNG
+1042 FVPSGALSQKIVNG

-1070 DRGSILTCAK
+1070 NRGSILTCVR

-1085 KISDPGNIGGYNI
+1085 KISDPRGIGGSYI
-1098 SNADKDSANS
+1098 SNSNKDSAHS
-1108 NSACIRLHFK
+1108 NSPCIRLHFK

-1126 LPVNIYYLNGAK
+1126 LPVNIYYLNDAK
-1138 FENKD
+1138 FENKE
-1143 GFEQIRLNLN
+1143 GFSQIRLNLS

-1185 INTINLVFVIP
+1185 INTIKLVFVIP
-1196 NSPQKACN
+1196 NSPQKAC
-1204 KAYKDAGE
+1204 KQAYKDAGE

-1223 DKYESLDRS
+1223 DKYESLDKS

-1247 AKSVKLQIAKGFD
+1247 AKSIKLQIAKGFD
-1260 KDNEPSLDIC
+1260 KDNELSLDIC

>member
-1 MSDQISTKDLISK
+1 MSEISTKDLISK

-27 MLHWINENEEDGW
+27 MLHWVNENEDDGW

-53 FADDITKGDKITEDN
+53 FADGIAKGDTLKANIDDKDGN
-68 ETDISRKY
+68 VLRKK
-76 NRQIGEPTAY
+76 GEPTAY

-204 FFGAAL
+204 FLGAAL
-210 DQIVSLKVLKDEI
+210 DQIVSLKILKDEI
-223 YKSITDHYY
+223 YKSITDHMDEAI
-232 KNFLAANS
+232 KS
-240 NTVNNI
+240 VSVNN
-246 NSPNNDSNS
+246 NPYSPKTSSYTKDIIEISNPYDATCHS
-255 SSQPNYDSSD
+255 NY
-265 SSIDSNQSK
+265 
-274 YSSSVLS
+274 
-281 SLNSSSRSSQA
+281 A
-292 STSLHS
+292 PA
-298 RGSLSVSYV
+298 
-307 LTPPLVVA
+307 PPLVVA

-324 QAYCS
+324 QVYCS
-329 IYPNEVKE
+329 VYPNEVKE

-348 VWISLPVIV
+348 IWISLPVIV

-437 ISKASKGDTLGIEV
+437 ISKASKGDTFGIEI

-472 QEEYKNTFSSDTV
+472 QEGYKNTFSSDTV

-505 RYGMVSY
+505 RYGMANY

-545 MEYLLNHPE
+545 MEYLLNHPK

-562 DIAKALNYLND
+562 DIAGALDYLND

-626 AAPNVEDL
+626 EAPNVEDL
-634 ISCLLAYRQDNLPI
+634 VSCLLAYRQDNLPI

-655 IKNINAKTLA
+655 IKDINAKTLA

-680 GCRFFTLDKKLD
+680 GCRFFTLDKKLN

-714 SRKQDSS
+714 SHKQDSA

-758 SKKSRSA
+758 SKKSHSA

-828 FDVAR
+828 FDIAR

-841 FKYLNA
+841 FKYLNT

-864 YELCFKEN
+864 YELYFKEN

-886 ISLSLTPKNQAGE
+886 ISLSLTPKNQASK
-899 DGQAGESYAAYIF
+899 DVQAGESYASYIF

-979 SFSYLHPVIEDDIIT
+979 SLSYLHPVIEDDIIT

-1031 CGANSPCTRVA
+1031 CSANSPCTRVA

-1196 NSPQKACN
+1196 NSPQKAC
-1204 KAYKDAGE
+1204 KQAYKNAGE

-1223 DKYESLDRS
+1223 DKYESLDKS
-1232 QKRPVHTLVFFSPSY
+1232 QKRPAHTLVFFSPSY

>member
-1 MSDQISTKDLISK
+1 MSEISTKDLISK

-27 MLHWINENEEDGW
+27 MLHWVNENEEDGW

-53 FADDITKGDKITEDN
+53 FKDNIKSGDTLQFDIKDKDGN
-68 ETDISRKY
+68 VLRKK
-76 NRQIGEPTAY
+76 GEPTAY

-94 NQDMVIEKPKISE
+94 NQDMVIEKPMSE
-107 DKKPEKKQINN
+107 GDDEPETKQINN
-118 EIQSFIATPDDK
+118 EIQSFVFRDK
-130 PPYIFVNQE
+130 KTKQQKIFINE
-139 NRHQLSL
+139 PGFHPLSL

-223 YKSITDHYY
+223 YKSITDHMDEAI
-232 KNFLAANS
+232 KS
-240 NTVNNI
+240 VSVNN
-246 NSPNNDSNS
+246 NPYSPKTSSYTKDIIEISN
-255 SSQPNYDSSD
+255 PYDATCHANY
-265 SSIDSNQSK
+265 
-274 YSSSVLS
+274 
-281 SLNSSSRSSQA
+281 A
-292 STSLHS
+292 P
-298 RGSLSVSYV
+298 
-307 LTPPLVVA
+307 TPPLVVT

-324 QAYCS
+324 QVYCS
-329 IYPNEVKE
+329 VYPNEVKE

-380 PYGFIGGMVSKAFDK
+380 PNGFIGGMVSKAFDK

-437 ISKASKGDTLGIEV
+437 ISKASKGDIFGIEV

-485 KTDANQV
+485 KIDANQV

-616 VNDFGYDDIG
+616 VNDFGYDDLG
-626 AAPNVEDL
+626 SAPNVEDL
-634 ISCLLAYRQDNLPI
+634 ISCLLAYTQDNLLI

-655 IKNINAKTLA
+655 IKNISAKTLA
-665 SEVMQDDLNLMFAIY
+665 SEVMQDDLNLTFAIY
-680 GCRFFTLDKKLD
+680 GCRFFTLDKKLN

-714 SRKQDSS
+714 SHKQDSA

-784 LGDMSKEDKEYQAK
+784 LEDMSKEDKEYQAK

-828 FDVAR
+828 FDIRR

-864 YELCFKEN
+864 CELCFKESG
-872 KDKNDPENKEDANQ
+872 DKNDPENKEDANQ
-886 ISLSLTPKNQAGE
+886 TSLSLASKNQAGK
-899 DGQAGESYAAYIF
+899 DGQAGESYASYIF
-912 QPRDTHSGIGGL
+912 QPRDTHSGVGGL

-960 GLNQIAPEDKTFDE
+960 ELNQIAPEDKTFDE

-979 SFSYLHPVIEDDIIT
+979 SLSYLHPVIEDDIIT

-1031 CGANSPCTRVA
+1031 CSANSPCTRVA
-1042 FVPSGALSQKTVNG
+1042 FVPSRALSQKTVNG

-1085 KISDPGNIGGYNI
+1085 RILDSGDISGYNI

-1185 INTINLVFVIP
+1185 INTINLVFIIP

>member
-1 MSDQISTKDLISK
+1 MSEISTKDLISK

-27 MLHWINENEEDGW
+27 MLHWVNENEEDGW

-45 DEPPARWK
+45 ERKPARWK
-53 FADDITKGDKITEDN
+53 FADGITKGDILKANIDDKDGN
-68 ETDISRKY
+68 VLRKE
-76 NRQIGEPTAY
+76 GEPTAY

-94 NQDMVIEKPKISE
+94 SQDMVIEKPKISE

-223 YKSITDHYY
+223 YKSITDHMDEAI
-232 KNFLAANS
+232 KS
-240 NTVNNI
+240 VSVNN
-246 NSPNNDSNS
+246 NPYSPKTS
-255 SSQPNYDSSD
+255 SYTKDIIEIPNPYDATCHA
-265 SSIDSNQSK
+265 N
-274 YSSSVLS
+274 Y
-281 SLNSSSRSSQA
+281 A
-292 STSLHS
+292 P
-298 RGSLSVSYV
+298 
-307 LTPPLVVA
+307 TPPLVVT

-324 QAYCS
+324 QVYCS
-329 IYPNEVKE
+329 VYPNEVKE

-348 VWISLPVIV
+348 VWISLPVV
-357 FRFLGF
+357 AFRFLGF

-411 LEDCVDLVKEN
+411 LEDCVDIVKEN

-437 ISKASKGDTLGIEV
+437 ISKASKGDTFGIEV

-485 KTDANQV
+485 KIDANQV

-505 RYGMVSY
+505 RYGMANY

-616 VNDFGYDDIG
+616 VNDFGYDDLG
-626 AAPNVEDL
+626 SAPNVEDL
-634 ISCLLAYRQDNLPI
+634 ISCLLAYTQDNLLI

-655 IKNINAKTLA
+655 IKDISAKTLA
-665 SEVMQDDLNLMFAIY
+665 SEVMQDDLNLTFAIY
-680 GCRFFTLDKKLD
+680 GCRFFTLDKKLN

-714 SRKQDSS
+714 SHKQDSA

-747 LSNDKKRYLVL
+747 LSNDNRRYLVL

-765 YKKEIDEDQR
+765 NKKEIDEDQR

-828 FDVAR
+828 FDIRR

-864 YELCFKEN
+864 CELCFKEN

-886 ISLSLTPKNQAGE
+886 VSLSLTPKNQASK
-899 DGQAGESYAAYIF
+899 DVQAGESYASYIF

-960 GLNQIAPEDKTFDE
+960 ELNQIAPEDKTFDE

-979 SFSYLHPVIEDDIIT
+979 GLSYLHPVIEDDIIT

-1031 CGANSPCTRVA
+1031 CSANSPCTRVA
-1042 FVPSGALSQKTVNG
+1042 FVPSRALSQKTVNG

-1085 KISDPGNIGGYNI
+1085 RILDSGDISGSNI

-1138 FENKD
+1138 FENKE

-1153 EGKNPSDGEL
+1153 EGKNPSDGKL

-1260 KDNEPSLDIC
+1260 KDNEPSLDMC

>member
-53 FADDITKGDKITEDN
+53 FADGIAKGDKISEDN
-68 ETDISRKY
+68 QTRLSKKNQRK
-76 NRQIGEPTAY
+76 IGEPTAY

-94 NQDMVIEKPKISE
+94 NQDMVIKIPQNADEEIDNKLEEVTISN
-107 DKKPEKKQINN
+107 KVQNFIKVNKTTKQ
-118 EIQSFIATPDDK
+118 QRV
-130 PPYIFVNQE
+130 FVNE
-139 NRHQLSL
+139 PGFHPLSL

-223 YKSITDHYY
+223 YKSITDHMDEAI
-232 KNFLAANS
+232 KS
-240 NTVNNI
+240 VSVNN
-246 NSPNNDSNS
+246 NPYSPKTSSYTKDIIEISN
-255 SSQPNYDSSD
+255 PYDATCHANY
-265 SSIDSNQSK
+265 
-274 YSSSVLS
+274 
-281 SLNSSSRSSQA
+281 A
-292 STSLHS
+292 P
-298 RGSLSVSYV
+298 
-307 LTPPLVVA
+307 TPPLVVA

-324 QAYCS
+324 QVYCS
-329 IYPNEVKE
+329 VYPNEVKE

-348 VWISLPVIV
+348 VWISLPVIA

-437 ISKASKGDTLGIEV
+437 ISKASKGDTFGIEI

-485 KTDANQV
+485 KIDANQV

-545 MEYLLNHPE
+545 MEYLLNRPE

-616 VNDFGYDDIG
+616 VNDFGYDDLG
-626 AAPNVEDL
+626 SAPNAEDL
-634 ISCLLAYRQDNLPI
+634 ISCLLAYTQDNLLI

-665 SEVMQDDLNLMFAIY
+665 SEVMQDDLNLTFAIY

-714 SRKQDSS
+714 SHKQDSA

-758 SKKSRSA
+758 SKKSRSTN
-765 YKKEIDEDQR
+765 KKEIDEDQR

-784 LGDMSKEDKEYQAK
+784 LEDMSKEDKEYRAK

-812 HIYHKNCDIF
+812 HIYRKNCDIF

-828 FDVAR
+828 FDIVR

-864 YELCFKEN
+864 CELCFKEN

-886 ISLSLTPKNQAGE
+886 TSSSLAPKNQASK
-899 DGQAGESYAAYIF
+899 DGQAGESYASYIF

-947 KLKPASKKAKELK
+947 KLKPAGKKAKELK
-960 GLNQIAPEDKTFDE
+960 ELNQIAPEDKTFDE

-979 SFSYLHPVIEDDIIT
+979 GLSYLHPVIEDDIIT

-1031 CGANSPCTRVA
+1031 CSANSPCTRVA
-1042 FVPSGALSQKTVNG
+1042 FVPSRALSQKTVNG

-1085 KISDPGNIGGYNI
+1085 RILDSGDISGSNI

-1247 AKSVKLQIAKGFD
+1247 AKSIKLQIAKGFD

>member
-1 MSDQISTKDLISK
+1 MSDQIPTKDLISK

-27 MLHWINENEEDGW
+27 MLHWVNENEEDGW

-53 FADDITKGDKITEDN
+53 FADGIAKGYKITEDN
-68 ETDISRKY
+68 QTRLAKKNQRK
-76 NRQIGEPTAY
+76 IGEPTAY

-94 NQDMVIEKPKISE
+94 NQDMVIKIPQNADEEIDNKLEEVTISN
-107 DKKPEKKQINN
+107 KVQNFIKVNKTTKQ
-118 EIQSFIATPDDK
+118 QRV
-130 PPYIFVNQE
+130 FVNE
-139 NRHQLSL
+139 PSFHPLSL

-174 YDSKFG
+174 YDSKFN

-204 FFGAAL
+204 FFGAAM

-223 YKSITDHYY
+223 YKSITDHMDDAI
-232 KNFLAANS
+232 K
-240 NTVNNI
+240 
-246 NSPNNDSNS
+246 
-255 SSQPNYDSSD
+255 
-265 SSIDSNQSK
+265 
-274 YSSSVLS
+274 
-281 SLNSSSRSSQA
+281 
-292 STSLHS
+292 
-298 RGSLSVSYV
+298 SVSVNKNPYGPKTSKTSSYTKDIIEIPNPYDATCHANYAP
-307 LTPPLVVA
+307 TPPLVVT

-324 QAYCS
+324 QVYCS
-329 IYPNEVKE
+329 VYPNEVKE

-395 IKSFFGFSKDD
+395 IKSFFGFGKDD

-437 ISKASKGDTLGIEV
+437 ISKASKGDTLGIEI

-472 QEEYKNTFSSDTV
+472 QEEYKNTFGSDTV

-634 ISCLLAYRQDNLPI
+634 ISCLLAYTQDNLLI

-655 IKNINAKTLA
+655 IRDINAKTLA

-680 GCRFFTLDKKLD
+680 GCRFFTLDKKLN

-714 SRKQDSS
+714 SHKQDSA

-747 LSNDKKRYLVL
+747 LSNDNKRYLVL

-784 LGDMSKEDKEYQAK
+784 LEDMSKEDKRYQAK

-828 FDVAR
+828 FDIGR

-864 YELCFKEN
+864 CELCFKEN
-872 KDKNDPENKEDANQ
+872 GGKNDLENKEDANQ
-886 ISLSLTPKNQAGE
+886 TSSSLALKNQASK

-947 KLKPASKKAKELK
+947 KLKPASKKAKGLK
-960 GLNQIAPEDKTFDE
+960 GLDQIAPEDKTFDE

-979 SFSYLHPVIEDDIIT
+979 SLSYLHPVIEDDIIT

-1031 CGANSPCTRVA
+1031 CSANSPCTRVA
-1042 FVPSGALSQKTVNG
+1042 FVPSRALSQKTVNG

-1085 KISDPGNIGGYNI
+1085 KISDPGDISGYNI
-1098 SNADKDSANS
+1098 SNADQDSANS

-1138 FENKD
+1138 FENKE
-1143 GFEQIRLNLN
+1143 GFGQIRLNLN

-1196 NSPQKACN
+1196 NSSQKACN

>member
-1 MSDQISTKDLISK
+1 MSEISNKDLISK

-27 MLHWINENEEDGW
+27 MLHWVNENEDDGW

-53 FADDITKGDKITEDN
+53 FKDNIKFGDTLQFDIKDKDGN
-68 ETDISRKY
+68 VLRKES
-76 NRQIGEPTAY
+76 EPTAY

-94 NQDMVIEKPKISE
+94 NQDMVIEKPMSE
-107 DKKPEKKQINN
+107 GDDEPEPKQINN
-118 EIQSFIATPDDK
+118 EIQSFVFRDK
-130 PPYIFVNQE
+130 KTKQQKIFINE
-139 NRHQLSL
+139 PGFHSLSL

-174 YDSKFG
+174 YDSKFN
-180 NYVIGFRGTELGI
+180 NYAIGFRGTEMSI
-193 KDLVIT
+193 KDLLIT

-210 DQIVSLKVLKDEI
+210 DQIVSLKILKDEI
-223 YKSITDHYY
+223 YKSITDHRDKALKSVSAD
-232 KNFLAANS
+232 KN
-240 NTVNNI
+240 
-246 NSPNNDSNS
+246 PY
-255 SSQPNYDSSD
+255 SSQTSNYDKD
-265 SSIDSNQSK
+265 TIKLSNP
-274 YSSSVLS
+274 YDATCHANYALI
-281 SLNSSSRSSQA
+281 
-292 STSLHS
+292 
-298 RGSLSVSYV
+298 
-307 LTPPLVVA
+307 PPIVVA

-329 IYPNEVKE
+329 IYPSDVKE

-348 VWISLPVIV
+348 VWISLPVIA

-380 PYGFIGGMVSKAFDK
+380 PYGFIGSIVSGVFDK
-395 IKSFFGFSKDD
+395 IKSFFGFGGDK
-406 KDEAT
+406 KDETT
-411 LEDCVDLVKEN
+411 LKECVHLVKEN
-422 KTACEELNKQNVSSN
+422 KTACEELNKQNVSTN
-437 ISKASKGDTLGIEV
+437 MSKASKGDTLGIEV

-472 QEEYKNTFSSDTV
+472 QEEDKNTFGLDTV
-485 KTDANQV
+485 KRDANQV
-492 FEPSVSVISDLGL
+492 FEPSISVISDLGL
-505 RYGMVSY
+505 RYGMANY

-519 NTSKLHLINVLKAS
+519 NTSKLHLVNVLKAS
-533 HFMKQLVESLYL
+533 HFMKQLVEGLYL
-545 MEYLLNHPE
+545 MEYLLNHKE

-562 DIAKALNYLND
+562 DIAGALNYLND
-573 YLQTL
+573 YIQTL
-578 ASQILFYKIYLKNLP
+578 ASQILFYKIYLKNVP

-606 ESVIYPVSLY
+606 ESAIYPVSLY

-626 AAPNVEDL
+626 EAPNIEDPV
-634 ISCLLAYRQDNLPI
+634 SCLLAYKQDNLLI

-655 IKNINAKTLA
+655 IKDIKAKTVA
-665 SEVMQDDLNLMFAIY
+665 AEVIQEDLNLMFAIY
-680 GCRFFTLDKKLD
+680 GCRFFTLDKKLN

-701 YISDFYKGISPYV
+701 YISDFYKDISSYIR
-714 SRKQDSS
+714 SKKDSE

-747 LSNDKKRYLVL
+747 LSNDKKRYLVFT
-758 SKKSRSA
+758 KKSGSA

-775 SIILPSIQA
+775 TIVLPVIEA
-784 LGDMSKEDKEYQAK
+784 LADMSKEDKEYQAK
-798 QLLKMIRFEPSELI
+798 QVLKMIRFEPSELM

-822 LKNEST
+822 LKSESV
-828 FDVAR
+828 FDIKQI
-833 VEEDINLS
+833 EKDMNLS
-841 FKYLNA
+841 FKYLNT

-859 EEKED
+859 EEKVD
-864 YELCFKEN
+864 HELCFKEGCDRDEKEN
-872 KDKNDPENKEDANQ
+872 QENASKISSALSPSSQNQADKDDKEDENSAMY
-886 ISLSLTPKNQAGE
+886 L
-899 DGQAGESYAAYIF
+899 F
-912 QPRDTHSGIGGL
+912 QPRDTGSGIGRL
-924 NLLYKNSQARLL
+924 NLLHKNAQAWLL

-947 KLKPASKKAKELK
+947 KLKPAGKKAKELK
-960 GLNQIAPEDKTFDE
+960 GLNQIAPEDKAFDE
-974 TAVKT
+974 TIVKT
-979 SFSYLHPVIEDDIIT
+979 GVAYLHPVIEDDIIT

-1011 KSNGIPLIL
+1011 KSSGIPLIL
-1020 GCDFINLPIVG
+1020 GCDFINTPIVG
-1031 CGANSPCTRVA
+1031 CGIAKSPCTRVA
-1042 FVPSGALSQKTVNG
+1042 FVPSGALSRKTING

-1070 DRGSILTCAK
+1070 NRGSILTCVR

-1085 KISDPGNIGGYNI
+1085 KISDPRGIGGSYI
-1098 SNADKDSANS
+1098 SNSNKDSAHS
-1108 NSACIRLHFK
+1108 NSPCIRLHFK

-1126 LPVNIYYLNGAK
+1126 LPVNIYYLNDAK
-1138 FENKD
+1138 FENKE
-1143 GFEQIRLNLN
+1143 GFSQIRLNLS
-1153 EGKNPSDGEL
+1153 EGKNPSDDEL

-1185 INTINLVFVIP
+1185 INTIKLVFVIP
-1196 NSPQKACN
+1196 NSPQKAC
-1204 KAYKDAGE
+1204 KQAYKDAGE

-1223 DKYESLDRS
+1223 DKYESLDKS

-1247 AKSVKLQIAKGFD
+1247 AKSIKLQIAKGFD
-1260 KDNEPSLDIC
+1260 KDNELSLDIC

>member
-94 NQDMVIEKPKISE
+94 NQDMFIEKPMSE
-107 DKKPEKKQINN
+107 GDDEPETKQINN
-118 EIQSFIATPDDK
+118 EIQSFVFRDK
-130 PPYIFVNQE
+130 KTKQQKIFINE
-139 NRHQLSL
+139 PGFHPLSL

-223 YKSITDHYY
+223 YKSITDHMDEAI
-232 KNFLAANS
+232 KS
-240 NTVNNI
+240 VSVNN
-246 NSPNNDSNS
+246 NPYSPKTSSYTKDIIEISN
-255 SSQPNYDSSD
+255 PYDATCHANY
-265 SSIDSNQSK
+265 
-274 YSSSVLS
+274 
-281 SLNSSSRSSQA
+281 A
-292 STSLHS
+292 P
-298 RGSLSVSYV
+298 
-307 LTPPLVVA
+307 TPPLVVA

-324 QAYCS
+324 QVYCS
-329 IYPNEVKE
+329 VYPNEVKE

-395 IKSFFGFSKDD
+395 IKSFFGFGEDD

-437 ISKASKGDTLGIEV
+437 ISKASKGDTFGIEI

-616 VNDFGYDDIG
+616 VNDFGYDDLG
-626 AAPNVEDL
+626 SAPNVEDI
-634 ISCLLAYRQDNLPI
+634 ISCLLAYTQDNLLI

-680 GCRFFTLDKKLD
+680 GCRFFTLDKKLN

-714 SRKQDSS
+714 SHKQDSA

-784 LGDMSKEDKEYQAK
+784 LEDMSKEDKEYQAK

-828 FDVAR
+828 FDIGR

-864 YELCFKEN
+864 CELCFKEN

-886 ISLSLTPKNQAGE
+886 VSLSLTPKNQAGE
-899 DGQAGESYAAYIF
+899 DVQAGESYAAYIF
-912 QPRDTHSGIGGL
+912 LPRDTHSGIGGL

-979 SFSYLHPVIEDDIIT
+979 SLSYLHPVIEDDIIT

-1031 CGANSPCTRVA
+1031 CSANSPCTRVA

-1085 KISDPGNIGGYNI
+1085 RILDSRDISGSNI

-1196 NSPQKACN
+1196 NSPQKAC
-1204 KAYKDAGE
+1204 KQAYKNAGE

-1223 DKYESLDRS
+1223 DKYESLDKS

-1247 AKSVKLQIAKGFD
+1247 AKSIKLQIAKGFD

>member
-1 MSDQISTKDLISK
+1 MSDQISNKDLISK

-27 MLHWINENEEDGW
+27 MLHWVNENEEDGW

-45 DEPPARWK
+45 ERKPARWK
-53 FADDITKGDKITEDN
+53 FKDSITKGYEKEIN
-68 ETDISRKY
+68 ETTTDEYGNEISKKVK
-76 NRQIGEPTAY
+76 QPTAY

-107 DKKPEKKQINN
+107 DEKPEKKQINN
-118 EIQSFIATPDDK
+118 EIQSFVYTNENNELRVFADK
-130 PPYIFVNQE
+130 PGF
-139 NRHQLSL
+139 HSLSL

-174 YDSKFG
+174 YDSKFN
-180 NYVIGFRGTELGI
+180 NYAIGFRGTEMSI
-193 KDLVIT
+193 KDLLIT

-204 FFGAAL
+204 LFGAAL
-210 DQIVSLKVLKDEI
+210 DQIVSLKILKDEI
-223 YKSITDHYY
+223 YKSITDHRD
-232 KNFLAANS
+232 KAL
-240 NTVNNI
+240 
-246 NSPNNDSNS
+246 
-255 SSQPNYDSSD
+255 
-265 SSIDSNQSK
+265 K
-274 YSSSVLS
+274 
-281 SLNSSSRSSQA
+281 
-292 STSLHS
+292 
-298 RGSLSVSYV
+298 SVSADKNPYSPQTSNYAKDTIK
-307 LTPPLVVA
+307 LSNPYDATCRANYALIPPIVVA

-329 IYPNEVKE
+329 IYPNDVKE

-472 QEEYKNTFSSDTV
+472 QEEDKNTFGLDTV
-485 KTDANQV
+485 KRDANQV
-492 FEPSVSVISDLGL
+492 FEPSISVISDLGL
-505 RYGMVSY
+505 RYGMANY

-533 HFMKQLVESLYL
+533 HFMKQLVEGLYL
-545 MEYLLNHPE
+545 MEYLLNHKE

-562 DIAKALNYLND
+562 DIAGALNYLND
-573 YLQTL
+573 YIQTL
-578 ASQILFYKIYLKNLP
+578 ASQILFYKIYLKNVP

-606 ESVIYPVSLY
+606 ESAIYPVSLY

-626 AAPNVEDL
+626 EAPNIEDPV
-634 ISCLLAYRQDNLPI
+634 SCLLAYKQDNLLI

-655 IKNINAKTLA
+655 IKDIKAKTVA
-665 SEVMQDDLNLMFAIY
+665 AEVIQEDLNLMFAIY
-680 GCRFFTLDKKLD
+680 GCRFFTLDKKLN

-701 YISDFYKGISPYV
+701 YISDFYKDISSYIR
-714 SRKQDSS
+714 SKKNSE

-747 LSNDKKRYLVL
+747 LSNDKKRYLVFT
-758 SKKSRSA
+758 KKSGSA

-775 SIILPSIQA
+775 TIVLPVIEA
-784 LGDMSKEDKEYQAK
+784 LADMSKEDKEYQAK
-798 QLLKMIRFEPSELI
+798 QVLKMIRFEPSELM

-822 LKNEST
+822 LKSESV
-828 FDVAR
+828 FDIKQI
-833 VEEDINLS
+833 EEDINLS
-841 FKYLNA
+841 FKYLNT

-859 EEKED
+859 EEKVD
-864 YELCFKEN
+864 HELCFKEGCDRDEKEN
-872 KDKNDPENKEDANQ
+872 QENASKISSALSHSSQNQADKDGKEDENSAMY
-886 ISLSLTPKNQAGE
+886 L
-899 DGQAGESYAAYIF
+899 F
-912 QPRDTHSGIGGL
+912 QPRDTGSGIGRL
-924 NLLYKNSQARLL
+924 NLLHKNAQAWLL

-947 KLKPASKKAKELK
+947 KLKPAGKKAKELK
-960 GLNQIAPEDKTFDE
+960 GLNQIAPEDKAFDE
-974 TAVKT
+974 TIVKT
-979 SFSYLHPVIEDDIIT
+979 GVAYLHPVIEDDIIT

-1011 KSNGIPLIL
+1011 KSSGIPLIL
-1020 GCDFINLPIVG
+1020 GCDFINTLIVG
-1031 CGANSPCTRVA
+1031 CRIANSPCTRVA
-1042 FVPSGALSQKTVNG
+1042 FVPSGALSQKIVNG

-1070 DRGSILTCAK
+1070 NRGSILTCVR

-1085 KISDPGNIGGYNI
+1085 KISDPRGIGGSYI
-1098 SNADKDSANS
+1098 SNLDKDSAHS
-1108 NSACIRLHFK
+1108 NSPCIRLHFK

-1126 LPVNIYYLNGAK
+1126 LPVNIYYLNDAK
-1138 FENKD
+1138 FENKE
-1143 GFEQIRLNLN
+1143 GFSQIRLNLS

-1185 INTINLVFVIP
+1185 INTIKLVFVIP
-1196 NSPQKACN
+1196 NSPQKAC
-1204 KAYKDAGE
+1204 KQAYKDAGE

-1223 DKYESLDRS
+1223 DKYESLDKS
-1232 QKRPVHTLVFFSPSY
+1232 QRRPVHTLVFFSPSY
-1247 AKSVKLQIAKGFD
+1247 AKSIKLQIAKGFD
-1260 KDNEPSLDIC
+1260 KDNELSLDIC

>member
-1 MSDQISTKDLISK
+1 MSEISTKDLISK

-27 MLHWINENEEDGW
+27 MLHWVNENEEDGW
-40 FDKFK
+40 FDKFR

-53 FADDITKGDKITEDN
+53 FKDNIKSGDTLRFDIKDKDGN
-68 ETDISRKY
+68 VLRKE
-76 NRQIGEPTAY
+76 GEPTAY

-223 YKSITDHYY
+223 YKSITDHMDEAI
-232 KNFLAANS
+232 K
-240 NTVNNI
+240 
-246 NSPNNDSNS
+246 
-255 SSQPNYDSSD
+255 
-265 SSIDSNQSK
+265 
-274 YSSSVLS
+274 
-281 SLNSSSRSSQA
+281 
-292 STSLHS
+292 
-298 RGSLSVSYV
+298 SVSVNKNPYGSKTSKTSSYTKDIIEIPNPYDATCHANYAP
-307 LTPPLVVA
+307 TPPLVVT

-324 QAYCS
+324 QVYCS
-329 IYPNEVKE
+329 VYPNEVKE

-380 PYGFIGGMVSKAFDK
+380 PYGFIGGIVSGVFDK

-411 LEDCVDLVKEN
+411 LEDCVDIVKEN

-437 ISKASKGDTLGIEV
+437 ISKASKGDTFGIEV

-485 KTDANQV
+485 KIDANQV

-616 VNDFGYDDIG
+616 VNDFGYDDLG
-626 AAPNVEDL
+626 SAPNVEDL
-634 ISCLLAYRQDNLPI
+634 ISCLLAYTQDNLLI

-655 IKNINAKTLA
+655 IKNISAKTLA
-665 SEVMQDDLNLMFAIY
+665 SEVMQDDLNLTFAIY

-714 SRKQDSS
+714 SHKQDSA

-784 LGDMSKEDKEYQAK
+784 LEDMSKEDKEYQAK

-828 FDVAR
+828 FDIRR

-864 YELCFKEN
+864 YELYFKEN
-872 KDKNDPENKEDANQ
+872 KDKNDLKNKEDANQ
-886 ISLSLTPKNQAGE
+886 VSLSLTPKNQASE

-960 GLNQIAPEDKTFDE
+960 ELNQIAPEDKTFDE

-979 SFSYLHPVIEDDIIT
+979 SLSYLHPVIEDDIIT

-1085 KISDPGNIGGYNI
+1085 RISDPGDIGGSNI
-1098 SNADKDSANS
+1098 SNADKDSAHS

-1138 FENKD
+1138 FENKE

-1180 ELRYG
+1180 ELCYG

>member
-27 MLHWINENEEDGW
+27 MLHWVNENEEDGW

-53 FADDITKGDKITEDN
+53 FADGIAKGHEKEIN
-68 ETDISRKY
+68 ETTTDEYGNEISQKVK
-76 NRQIGEPTAY
+76 QPTAY

-94 NQDMVIEKPKISE
+94 NQDMVIEKPK
-107 DKKPEKKQINN
+107 KKNEEKPKPIQINN
-118 EIQSFIATPDDK
+118 EIQSFVDRYEDEAKT
-130 PPYIFVNQE
+130 PYIFYN
-139 NRHQLSL
+139 NISL

-165 ITGYSSSAF
+165 VTGYSSSAF

-223 YKSITDHYY
+223 YKSITDHMD
-232 KNFLAANS
+232 KAIKS
-240 NTVNNI
+240 VSVNN
-246 NSPNNDSNS
+246 NPYSPKTSSYTKDIIEISN
-255 SSQPNYDSSD
+255 PYDATCHANY
-265 SSIDSNQSK
+265 
-274 YSSSVLS
+274 
-281 SLNSSSRSSQA
+281 A
-292 STSLHS
+292 P
-298 RGSLSVSYV
+298 
-307 LTPPLVVA
+307 TPPLVVT

-324 QAYCS
+324 QVYCS
-329 IYPNEVKE
+329 VYPNEVKE

-348 VWISLPVIV
+348 VLISLPVIA

-395 IKSFFGFSKDD
+395 IKSFFGFGEDD

-437 ISKASKGDTLGIEV
+437 ISKASKGDTFGIEI

-634 ISCLLAYRQDNLPI
+634 ISCLLAYTQDNLPI

-665 SEVMQDDLNLMFAIY
+665 SEVMQDDLNLTFAIY
-680 GCRFFTLDKKLD
+680 GCRFFTLDKKLN

-714 SRKQDSS
+714 SYKQDSA

-784 LGDMSKEDKEYQAK
+784 LEDMSKEDKEYQAK

-828 FDVAR
+828 FDIGR

-864 YELCFKEN
+864 CELCFKEN
-872 KDKNDPENKEDANQ
+872 KDKNDLKNKEDANQ
-886 ISLSLTPKNQAGE
+886 TSSSIAPKNQAGK
-899 DGQAGESYAAYIF
+899 DVQAGESYASYIF

-960 GLNQIAPEDKTFDE
+960 ELNQIASKDKTFDE

-979 SFSYLHPVIEDDIIT
+979 SLSYLHPVIEDDIIT

-1031 CGANSPCTRVA
+1031 CSANSPCTRVA

-1085 KISDPGNIGGYNI
+1085 RILDSRDISGSNI

>member
-27 MLHWINENEEDGW
+27 MLHWVNENEEDGW

-53 FADDITKGDKITEDN
+53 FADGITKGDTLKANIDDKDGN
-68 ETDISRKY
+68 VLRKK
-76 NRQIGEPTAY
+76 GEPTAY

-94 NQDMVIEKPKISE
+94 NQDMVIEKPK
-107 DKKPEKKQINN
+107 KKNEEKPKPIQINN
-118 EIQSFIATPDDK
+118 EIQSFVDRYEDEAKTP
-130 PPYIFVNQE
+130 YTFYNNI
-139 NRHQLSL
+139 SL

-152 NRYELLH
+152 NRYKLLH

-210 DQIVSLKVLKDEI
+210 DQIVSLKILKDEI
-223 YKSITDHYY
+223 YKGITDHMD
-232 KNFLAANS
+232 KAIKS
-240 NTVNNI
+240 VSVNN
-246 NSPNNDSNS
+246 NPYSPKTSSYTKDIIEISSPYDATCHSNYA
-255 SSQPNYDSSD
+255 P
-265 SSIDSNQSK
+265 
-274 YSSSVLS
+274 
-281 SLNSSSRSSQA
+281 A
-292 STSLHS
+292 
-298 RGSLSVSYV
+298 
-307 LTPPLVVA
+307 PPLVVV

-324 QAYCS
+324 QVYCS
-329 IYPNEVKE
+329 VYPNEVKE

-348 VWISLPVIV
+348 IWISLPVIV

-380 PYGFIGGMVSKAFDK
+380 PNGFIGGMVSKAFDK

-505 RYGMVSY
+505 RYGMANY

-626 AAPNVEDL
+626 SAPNVEDL
-634 ISCLLAYRQDNLPI
+634 ISCLLAYTQDNLLI

-655 IKNINAKTLA
+655 IKDINAKTLA

-680 GCRFFTLDKKLD
+680 NCNFFTLDKKLN

-701 YISDFYKGISPYV
+701 YISYFYKDISSYV
-714 SRKQDSS
+714 RSKKDSA

-758 SKKSRSA
+758 SKKSQSA

-784 LGDMSKEDKEYQAK
+784 LEDMSKEDKEYQAK

-828 FDVAR
+828 FDVVR

-852 SKLLTGG
+852 GKLLTGG

-864 YELCFKEN
+864 YELYFKEN

-886 ISLSLTPKNQAGE
+886 ASLSLAPKNQAGE
-899 DGQAGESYAAYIF
+899 DVQAGESYAAYIF
-912 QPRDTHSGIGGL
+912 QPQDTHSGIGGL

-979 SFSYLHPVIEDDIIT
+979 SLSYLHPVIEDDIIT
-994 CEHGGRVV
+994 CEHGGRVA

-1085 KISDPGNIGGYNI
+1085 RISDPGDIGGYNI

-1138 FENKD
+1138 FENKE

-1196 NSPQKACN
+1196 NSPQKAC
-1204 KAYKDAGE
+1204 KQAYKDAGE
-1212 PESGVGYFTRL
+1212 PESGVGYFARL

>member
-1 MSDQISTKDLISK
+1 MSEISNKDLISK

-27 MLHWINENEEDGW
+27 MLHWVNENEDDGW

-45 DEPPARWK
+45 ERKPARWK
-53 FADDITKGDKITEDN
+53 FADSITKGHKITEDN
-68 ETDISRKY
+68 ETDISREYHRK
-76 NRQIGEPTAY
+76 IGEPTAY

-174 YDSKFG
+174 YDSKFN
-180 NYVIGFRGTELGI
+180 NYAIGFRGTEMSI
-193 KDLVIT
+193 KDLLIT

-204 FFGAAL
+204 LFGAAL
-210 DQIVSLKVLKDEI
+210 DQIVSLKILKDEI
-223 YKSITDHYY
+223 YKSITDHRD
-232 KNFLAANS
+232 KAL
-240 NTVNNI
+240 
-246 NSPNNDSNS
+246 
-255 SSQPNYDSSD
+255 
-265 SSIDSNQSK
+265 K
-274 YSSSVLS
+274 
-281 SLNSSSRSSQA
+281 
-292 STSLHS
+292 
-298 RGSLSVSYV
+298 SVSADKNPYSPQTSNYAKDTIKLSNPYDATCRANYA
-307 LTPPLVVA
+307 LTPPIVVA

-329 IYPNEVKE
+329 IYPNDVKE

-348 VWISLPVIV
+348 VWISLPVIA

-380 PYGFIGGMVSKAFDK
+380 PYGFIGSIVSGVFDK
-395 IKSFFGFSKDD
+395 IKSFFGFGGDK
-406 KDEAT
+406 KDETT
-411 LEDCVDLVKEN
+411 LKECVHLVKEN
-422 KTACEELNKQNVSSN
+422 KTACEELNKQNVSTN
-437 ISKASKGDTLGIEV
+437 MSKASKGDTLGIEV

-472 QEEYKNTFSSDTV
+472 QEEDKNTFGLDTV
-485 KTDANQV
+485 KRDANQV

-505 RYGMVSY
+505 RYGMANY

-533 HFMKQLVESLYL
+533 HFMKQLVEGLYL
-545 MEYLLNHPE
+545 MEYLLNHKE

-562 DIAKALNYLND
+562 DIAGALNYLND
-573 YLQTL
+573 YIQTL
-578 ASQILFYKIYLKNLP
+578 ASQILFYKIYLKNVP

-606 ESVIYPVSLY
+606 ESAIYPVSLY

-626 AAPNVEDL
+626 EAPNIEDPV
-634 ISCLLAYRQDNLPI
+634 SCLLAYKQDNLLI

-655 IKNINAKTLA
+655 IKDIKAKTVA
-665 SEVMQDDLNLMFAIY
+665 ADVIQEDLNLMFAIY
-680 GCRFFTLDKKLD
+680 GCRFFTLDKKLN

-701 YISDFYKGISPYV
+701 YISDFYKDISSYIH
-714 SRKQDSS
+714 SKKNSE

-747 LSNDKKRYLVL
+747 LSNDKKRYLVFT
-758 SKKSRSA
+758 KKSGSA

-775 SIILPSIQA
+775 TIVLPVIEA
-784 LGDMSKEDKEYQAK
+784 LADMSKEDKEYQAK
-798 QLLKMIRFEPSELI
+798 QVLKMIRFEPSELM

-822 LKNEST
+822 LKSESV
-828 FDVAR
+828 FDIKQI
-833 VEEDINLS
+833 EEDINLS
-841 FKYLNA
+841 FKYLNT

-859 EEKED
+859 EEKVD
-864 YELCFKEN
+864 HELCFKEGCDRDEKEN
-872 KDKNDPENKEDANQ
+872 QENASKISSALSHSSQNQADKEGKEDENSAMY
-886 ISLSLTPKNQAGE
+886 L
-899 DGQAGESYAAYIF
+899 F
-912 QPRDTHSGIGGL
+912 QPRDTGSGIGRL
-924 NLLYKNSQARLL
+924 NLLHKNAQAWLL

-947 KLKPASKKAKELK
+947 KLKPAGKKAKELK
-960 GLNQIAPEDKTFDE
+960 GLNQIAPEDKAFDE
-974 TAVKT
+974 TIVKT
-979 SFSYLHPVIEDDIIT
+979 GVAYLHPVIEDDIIT

-1011 KSNGIPLIL
+1011 KSSGIPLIL
-1020 GCDFINLPIVG
+1020 GCDFINTPIVG
-1031 CGANSPCTRVA
+1031 CGIAKSPCTRVA
-1042 FVPSGALSQKTVNG
+1042 FVPSGALSRKTING

-1070 DRGSILTCAK
+1070 NRGSILTCVR

-1085 KISDPGNIGGYNI
+1085 KISDPRGIGGSYI
-1098 SNADKDSANS
+1098 SNLDKDSAHS
-1108 NSACIRLHFK
+1108 NSPCIRLHFK

-1126 LPVNIYYLNGAK
+1126 LPVNIYYLNDAK
-1138 FENKD
+1138 FENKE
-1143 GFEQIRLNLN
+1143 GFSQIRLNLS
-1153 EGKNPSDGEL
+1153 EGKNPSDDEL

-1185 INTINLVFVIP
+1185 INTIKLVFVIP
-1196 NSPQKACN
+1196 NSPQKAC
-1204 KAYKDAGE
+1204 KQAYKDAGE

-1223 DKYESLDRS
+1223 DKYESLDKS

-1247 AKSVKLQIAKGFD
+1247 AKSIKLQIAKGFD
-1260 KDNEPSLDIC
+1260 KDNELSLDIC

>member
-27 MLHWINENEEDGW
+27 MLHWVNENEEDGW

-53 FADDITKGDKITEDN
+53 FADGIAKGDKITEDN
-68 ETDISRKY
+68 QTRLAKKNQRK
-76 NRQIGEPTAY
+76 IGEPTAY

-94 NQDMVIEKPKISE
+94 NQDMVIEIPQNADEEIDNKLEEVTISN
-107 DKKPEKKQINN
+107 KVQNFIKVNKTTKQ
-118 EIQSFIATPDDK
+118 QRV
-130 PPYIFVNQE
+130 FVNE
-139 NRHQLSL
+139 PGFHSLSL

-180 NYVIGFRGTELGI
+180 NYVIGFRGTELGV

-210 DQIVSLKVLKDEI
+210 DQIVSLKILKDEI
-223 YKSITDHYY
+223 YKSITDHMDKTLESVSAD
-232 KNFLAANS
+232 KN
-240 NTVNNI
+240 
-246 NSPNNDSNS
+246 PYR
-255 SSQPNYDSSD
+255 P
-265 SSIDSNQSK
+265 
-274 YSSSVLS
+274 
-281 SLNSSSRSSQA
+281 QA
-292 STSLHS
+292 SN
-298 RGSLSVSYV
+298 YAP
-307 LTPPLVVA
+307 TPPLVVA

-380 PYGFIGGMVSKAFDK
+380 PNGFIGGMVSKAFNK

-472 QEEYKNTFSSDTV
+472 QEEYKNTFSLDTV

-505 RYGMVSY
+505 RYGMANY

-626 AAPNVEDL
+626 EAPNVEDL
-634 ISCLLAYRQDNLPI
+634 VSCLLAYRQDNLPI

-655 IKNINAKTLA
+655 IKDINAKTLA

-680 GCRFFTLDKKLD
+680 GCRFFTLDKKLN

-714 SRKQDSS
+714 SHKQDSA

-747 LSNDKKRYLVL
+747 LSNDNKRYLVL
-758 SKKSRSA
+758 SKKSHSA

-828 FDVAR
+828 FDIVR

-864 YELCFKEN
+864 YELYFKEN

-912 QPRDTHSGIGGL
+912 LPRDTHSGIGGL

-979 SFSYLHPVIEDDIIT
+979 SLSYLHPVIEDDIIT

-1085 KISDPGNIGGYNI
+1085 KISDPGNIGGSYI
-1098 SNADKDSANS
+1098 SNMDKDSADS

-1126 LPVNIYYLNGAK
+1126 LPVNIYYLNDAK
-1138 FENKD
+1138 FENKE

-1196 NSPQKACN
+1196 NSPQKAC
-1204 KAYKDAGE
+1204 KQAYKNAGE

-1223 DKYESLDRS
+1223 DKYESLDKS
-1232 QKRPVHTLVFFSPSY
+1232 QKRPAHTLVFFSPSY

>member
-1 MSDQISTKDLISK
+1 MSEISNKDLISK

-27 MLHWINENEEDGW
+27 MLHWVNENEDDGW

-45 DEPPARWK
+45 ERKPARWK
-53 FADDITKGDKITEDN
+53 FADSITKGHKITEDN
-68 ETDISRKY
+68 ETDISREYHRK
-76 NRQIGEPTAY
+76 IGEPTAY

-174 YDSKFG
+174 YDSKFN
-180 NYVIGFRGTELGI
+180 NYAIGFRGTEMSI
-193 KDLVIT
+193 KDLLIT

-210 DQIVSLKVLKDEI
+210 DQIVSLKILKDEI
-223 YKSITDHYY
+223 YKSITDHRDKALKSVSAD
-232 KNFLAANS
+232 KN
-240 NTVNNI
+240 
-246 NSPNNDSNS
+246 PY
-255 SSQPNYDSSD
+255 SSQTSNYDKD
-265 SSIDSNQSK
+265 TIKLSNP
-274 YSSSVLS
+274 YDATCHA
-281 SLNSSSRSSQA
+281 NYA
-292 STSLHS
+292 
-298 RGSLSVSYV
+298 
-307 LTPPLVVA
+307 LTPPIVVA

-329 IYPNEVKE
+329 IYPNDVKE

-348 VWISLPVIV
+348 VWISLPVIA

-373 WVARILD
+373 WVARVLD
-380 PYGFIGGMVSKAFDK
+380 PYGFIGSIVSGVFDK
-395 IKSFFGFSKDD
+395 IKSFFGFGGDK
-406 KDEAT
+406 KDETT
-411 LEDCVDLVKEN
+411 LKECVHLVKEN
-422 KTACEELNKQNVSSN
+422 KTACEELNKQNVSTN
-437 ISKASKGDTLGIEV
+437 MSKASKGDTLGIEV

-472 QEEYKNTFSSDTV
+472 QEEDKNTFGLDTV
-485 KTDANQV
+485 KRDANQV
-492 FEPSVSVISDLGL
+492 FEPSISVISDLGL
-505 RYGMVSY
+505 RYGMANY

-533 HFMKQLVESLYL
+533 HFMKQLVEGLYL
-545 MEYLLNHPE
+545 MEYLLNHKE

-562 DIAKALNYLND
+562 DIAGALNYLND
-573 YLQTL
+573 YIQTL
-578 ASQILFYKIYLKNLP
+578 ASQILFYKIYLKNVP

-606 ESVIYPVSLY
+606 ESAIYPVSLY

-626 AAPNVEDL
+626 EAPNIEDPV
-634 ISCLLAYRQDNLPI
+634 SCLLAYKQDNLLI

-655 IKNINAKTLA
+655 IKDIKAKTVA
-665 SEVMQDDLNLMFAIY
+665 AEVIQEDLNLMFAIY
-680 GCRFFTLDKKLD
+680 GCRFFTLDKKLN

-701 YISDFYKGISPYV
+701 YISDFYKDISSYIR
-714 SRKQDSS
+714 SKKDSE

-747 LSNDKKRYLVL
+747 LSNDKKRYLVFT
-758 SKKSRSA
+758 KKSGSA

-775 SIILPSIQA
+775 TIALPVIEA
-784 LGDMSKEDKEYQAK
+784 LADMSKEDKEYQAK
-798 QLLKMIRFEPSELI
+798 QVLKMIRFEPSELM

-822 LKNEST
+822 LKNESV
-828 FDVAR
+828 FDIKQI
-833 VEEDINLS
+833 EEDINLS
-841 FKYLNA
+841 FKYLNT

-859 EEKED
+859 EEKVD
-864 YELCFKEN
+864 HELCFKEGCDRDKKEN
-872 KDKNDPENKEDANQ
+872 QENASKISSALSHSSQNQADKDGKEDENSAMY
-886 ISLSLTPKNQAGE
+886 L
-899 DGQAGESYAAYIF
+899 F
-912 QPRDTHSGIGGL
+912 QPRDTGSGIGRL
-924 NLLYKNSQARLL
+924 NLLHKNAQAWLL

-947 KLKPASKKAKELK
+947 KLKPAGKKAKELK
-960 GLNQIAPEDKTFDE
+960 GLNQIAPEDKAFDE
-974 TAVKT
+974 TIVKT
-979 SFSYLHPVIEDDIIT
+979 GVAYLHPVIEDDIIT

-1011 KSNGIPLIL
+1011 KSSGIPLIL
-1020 GCDFINLPIVG
+1020 GCDFINTPIVG
-1031 CGANSPCTRVA
+1031 CGIAKSPCTRVA
-1042 FVPSGALSQKTVNG
+1042 FVPSGALSRKTING

-1070 DRGSILTCAK
+1070 NRGSILTCVR

-1085 KISDPGNIGGYNI
+1085 KISDPRGIGGSYI
-1098 SNADKDSANS
+1098 SNLDKDSAHS
-1108 NSACIRLHFK
+1108 NSPCIRLHFK

-1126 LPVNIYYLNGAK
+1126 LPVNIYYLNDAK
-1138 FENKD
+1138 FENKE
-1143 GFEQIRLNLN
+1143 GFGQIRLNLS
-1153 EGKNPSDGEL
+1153 EGKNPSDDEL

-1185 INTINLVFVIP
+1185 INTIKLVFVIP
-1196 NSPQKACN
+1196 NSPQKAC
-1204 KAYKDAGE
+1204 KQAYKDAGE

-1223 DKYESLDRS
+1223 DKYESLDKS

-1247 AKSVKLQIAKGFD
+1247 AKSIKLQIAKGFD
-1260 KDNEPSLDIC
+1260 KDNELSLDIC

>member
-27 MLHWINENEEDGW
+27 MLHWVNENEEDGW

-53 FADDITKGDKITEDN
+53 FADGIAKGHEKEIN
-68 ETDISRKY
+68 ETTTDEYGNEISQKVK
-76 NRQIGEPTAY
+76 QPTAY

-94 NQDMVIEKPKISE
+94 NQDMVIEKPK
-107 DKKPEKKQINN
+107 KKNEEKPKPIQINN
-118 EIQSFIATPDDK
+118 EIQSFVDRYEDEAKT
-130 PPYIFVNQE
+130 PYIFYN
-139 NRHQLSL
+139 NISL

-223 YKSITDHYY
+223 YKSITDHMDEAI
-232 KNFLAANS
+232 KS
-240 NTVNNI
+240 VSVNN
-246 NSPNNDSNS
+246 NPYSPKTS
-255 SSQPNYDSSD
+255 SYTKDIIEIPNPYDATCHA
-265 SSIDSNQSK
+265 N
-274 YSSSVLS
+274 Y
-281 SLNSSSRSSQA
+281 A
-292 STSLHS
+292 P
-298 RGSLSVSYV
+298 
-307 LTPPLVVA
+307 TPPLVVA

-324 QAYCS
+324 QVYCS
-329 IYPNEVKE
+329 VYPNEVKE

-380 PYGFIGGMVSKAFDK
+380 PNGFIGGMVSKAFNK

-437 ISKASKGDTLGIEV
+437 ISKASKGDTFGIEV

-485 KTDANQV
+485 KIDANQV

-505 RYGMVSY
+505 RYGMANY

-545 MEYLLNHPE
+545 MEYLLNRPE

-626 AAPNVEDL
+626 EAPNVEDL
-634 ISCLLAYRQDNLPI
+634 VSCLLAYRQDNLPI

-655 IKNINAKTLA
+655 IKDINAKTLA

-680 GCRFFTLDKKLD
+680 GCRFFTLDKKLN

-714 SRKQDSS
+714 SHKQDSA

-747 LSNDKKRYLVL
+747 LSNDNKRYLVL
-758 SKKSRSA
+758 SKKSHSA

-828 FDVAR
+828 FDIVR

-852 SKLLTGG
+852 GKLLTGG

-864 YELCFKEN
+864 YELYFKEN

-912 QPRDTHSGIGGL
+912 LPRDTHSGIGGL

-979 SFSYLHPVIEDDIIT
+979 SLSYLHPVIEDDIIT

-1085 KISDPGNIGGYNI
+1085 KISDPGDIGGYNI
-1098 SNADKDSANS
+1098 SNADKDSADS

-1126 LPVNIYYLNGAK
+1126 LPVNIYYLNDAK
-1138 FENKD
+1138 FENKE